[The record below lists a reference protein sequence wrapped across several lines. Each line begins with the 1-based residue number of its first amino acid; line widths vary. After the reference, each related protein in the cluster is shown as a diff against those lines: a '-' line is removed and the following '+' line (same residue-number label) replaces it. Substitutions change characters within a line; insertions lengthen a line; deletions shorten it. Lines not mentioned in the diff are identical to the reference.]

1 MKRILINATQNE
13 EIRVALCKGNH
24 LYDFDLENRTREQKK
39 SNIYKGH
46 VTRVEPS
53 LEAVF
58 VEYGSQRQGFLPI
71 REISAEYL
79 SGNPRDENIKKLIK
93 EGDELIVQVEKEERG
108 NKGAALSTYVS
119 LAGRYLVLMPNNPR
133 GGGISRQISGKLR
146 EDMKRMLSNL
156 DLAKG
161 MSVII
166 RTAGIG
172 KTQEDLQHDL
182 NHLLNIWQAIQE
194 QNQKYPSPR
203 LVHQEAGVVTRAVR
217 DYLRD
222 DIAEIWIDNEN
233 AYIEAAGFID
243 AVMPT
248 QAEKLRKYTDY
259 EPMFSRFN
267 IEKQIETAY
276 QREVRLPSGGSIVID
291 QTEALVSIDINS
303 AKSTKGSDVA
313 ETAYHTNLEAAD
325 EIARQLRLRDMGG
338 LIVIDFIDMNDNK
351 HQKEVEKRLID
362 ATKYDRARV
371 QFGDISKFGLMEM
384 SRQRLRPS
392 LEESTGY
399 ICPRCHGNGM
409 IRDLRSLSLSIM
421 RQIEQ
426 IALKERQGE
435 VQAEVPTDIAAFL
448 LNEKRDS
455 LVYLEQDS
463 GTRITILPHA
473 HLESPNFKLHFNRD
487 GFAPTSYERITDTQQ
502 QEHSDLGYNVDWQTA
517 EKERPEQQPT
527 RQPRQV
533 SDTENSRS
541 TGQQSSR
548 APQPNNNQND
558 NQSTNNQGTNGQ
570 NTNSQNTNS
579 QSNNGQSNNGQ
590 TANQHPTPGS
600 NDQRNH
606 NNANEQNSTNRTVQ
620 NSNAQNNQ
628 AQNNQAQT
636 NQAQSNQAQNAAPV
650 AAQAAILDT
659 AAKPQAVAWLSNLFA
674 QAPQAQTAHSVSS
687 RDAAEAIEALVN
699 TGAQSLG
706 SFGQVDSNALSSA
719 QSSSA
724 PQTSQPNGNKQ
735 SDSKQSDS
743 NANRQQ
749 ARGNNTTNDN
759 SSNIS
764 SSSTGNS
771 NVDSSNPDDN
781 SNDDDRRRRKPRKS
795 RSSKPHQRRDQRDET
810 ASSDS
815 SDTDN
820 KAESDNKIDSSNAS
834 SNSNKQSDSNAN
846 RQPDNRR
853 NSDRNRNNRQ
863 DNGRSSD
870 ESARNDSDR
879 NSAARNDANQQDSSS
894 SEEQTRAKRKPHS
907 QRSSRGQLERGETL
921 TADANAK
928 QGAQLATTEATSS
941 KSQPSARRNQDPNEV
956 TLQVSEASAKLK
968 PPEVVH
974 LSLDDSKSGQASRHS
989 AGKQV
994 VDKQST
1000 ATQSVDSALAEN
1012 ALAESAALEANKA
1025 GQQSTDQQ
1033 NTDQQ
1038 QADTDSKTVGSSQAV
1053 ITQAESTQV
1062 DNDRVE
1068 ATKDDVT
1075 KDAAPSS
1082 VSEDS
1087 KISDSQVTD
1096 SKPIVAEQ
1104 PMSDTDTDTGTE
1116 SPSPVAAQAET
1127 LPAVP
1132 ESRQTSDNNTVEVIA
1147 TDDAIN
1153 TINSPAANNV
1163 DSSAPLELTH
1173 EALFSEHYVTANKFG
1188 QASNDPRVVRSQQT
1202 QPQATPV
1209 VSAGQQAVVNVPAIR
1224 GTVGEFIHAT
1234 LPEAQARLTDEGVIN
1249 CFIAAIALHTS
1260 QAQSTADN
1268 AAVDSNNAKNDEADN
1283 NNADSS
1289 YVNLSHFNFSN
1300 YGYQPLT
1307 ADYLSR
1313 FEVMTQ
1319 AVSQFAA
1326 VQGKTAVEPRAIS
1339 KRAGNDPRGQ
1349 HSDYQEPQQEQAV
1362 LNVPSDEVSSADVPA
1377 EQNEPR
1383 SQDNA
1388 QHQDSVE
1395 TVHKIDAH
1403 DVEATALASEAQ
1415 ADDISADSEKQLHL
1429 DQDYDV
1435 TAEADDVVQ
1444 AEQPQTDQSL
1454 VEESAKEDSQ
1464 VNKSKTTIASYKN
1477 MIENVAEQLLPQ
1489 MGMFNLTTPK
1499 VPKARS
1505 RKPKTDHKKP
1515 TQAEKIE
1522 SGTDNLDSSDNSD
1535 SSDNGS

>member
-146 EDMKRMLSNL
+146 EDMKRMLGNL
-156 DLAKG
+156 DLPKG

-222 DIAEIWIDNEN
+222 DISEIWIDNEN

-243 AVMPT
+243 AVMPK

-351 HQKEVEKRLID
+351 HQKEVEKRLVD

-487 GFAPTSYERITDTQQ
+487 GFAPSSYERITDTQQ

-517 EKERPEQQPT
+517 DSVRPEQQPT

-533 SDTENSRS
+533 ADNSSNKNSQTTPRANSQQKNTTSHSNDHRS
-541 TGQQSSR
+541 NANANGSNAAPAR
-548 APQPNNNQND
+548 APQPQT
-558 NQSTNNQGTNGQ
+558 QSQT
-570 NTNSQNTNS
+570 
-579 QSNNGQSNNGQ
+579 QSK
-590 TANQHPTPGS
+590 
-600 NDQRNH
+600 
-606 NNANEQNSTNRTVQ
+606 NALTV
-620 NSNAQNNQ
+620 A
-628 AQNNQAQT
+628 T
-636 NQAQSNQAQNAAPV
+636 TAAPV
-650 AAQAAILDT
+650 ASQNNNAT
-659 AAKPQAVAWLSNLFA
+659 AAQPQAVAWLSNLFA
-674 QAPQAQTAHSVSS
+674 QAPQASTTPKVSS

-706 SFGQVDSNALSSA
+706 SFGQIDNNALDA
-719 QSSSA
+719 NTQAAAA
-724 PQTSQPNGNKQ
+724 PQTASNQQSTEQQPNT
-735 SDSKQSDS
+735 
-743 NANRQQ
+743 NRQQ
-749 ARGNNTTNDN
+749 AA
-759 SSNIS
+759 
-764 SSSTGNS
+764 NS
-771 NVDSSNPDDN
+771 NTDDN
-781 SNDDDRRRRKPRKS
+781 NDAEDRRRRKPRKS
-795 RSSKPHQRRDQRDET
+795 RPSKTRQRKE
-810 ASSDS
+810 
-815 SDTDN
+815 
-820 KAESDNKIDSSNAS
+820 
-834 SNSNKQSDSNAN
+834 QSDESNGNAASN
-846 RQPDNRR
+846 NVEGSHSTSTDDKQADNQDKRQHDNRR
-853 NSDRNRNNRQ
+853 TNDRNRNNRQ
-863 DNGRSSD
+863 DSGRNGHDNSNS
-870 ESARNDSDR
+870 EHND
-879 NSAARNDANQQDSSS
+879 AARKDANTTD
-894 SEEQTRAKRKPHS
+894 EQTRAKRKSNS
-907 QRSSRGQLERGETL
+907 QRSSRGKIERGETL
-921 TADANAK
+921 SANNEHSNK
-928 QGAQLATTEATSS
+928 ETSHS
-941 KSQPSARRNQDPNEV
+941 NDKNQTITRRNQDPNEV
-956 TLQVSEASAKLK
+956 VLQVNEASTELK
-968 PPEVVH
+968 SPEVVH
-974 LSLDDSKSGQASRHS
+974 LSLDDSKSVAATRQAPEKQS
-989 AGKQV
+989 AEKAINEA
-994 VDKQST
+994 DKQKASQEDST
-1000 ATQSVDSALAEN
+1000 AKNADKQEAVEQITDSQAAKNRRDSVDSSQKTSTQAVAAKKDNAASGDAVVAAAKMDDAKTSTTEDKVQKSDANSVDERNVEATQPAAEKSSMSKSRD
-1012 ALAESAALEANKA
+1012 AVETSGKDDDVAPTEKA
-1025 GQQSTDQQ
+1025 QKTGSNVDF
-1033 NTDQQ
+1033 NTD
-1038 QADTDSKTVGSSQAV
+1038 DTDSSNQA
-1053 ITQAESTQV
+1053 AFEL
-1062 DNDRVE
+1062 DH
-1068 ATKDDVT
+1068 
-1075 KDAAPSS
+1075 
-1082 VSEDS
+1082 
-1087 KISDSQVTD
+1087 
-1096 SKPIVAEQ
+1096 
-1104 PMSDTDTDTGTE
+1104 
-1116 SPSPVAAQAET
+1116 ET
-1127 LPAVP
+1127 LFAK
-1132 ESRQTSDNNTVEVIA
+1132 R
-1147 TDDAIN
+1147 
-1153 TINSPAANNV
+1153 
-1163 DSSAPLELTH
+1163 
-1173 EALFSEHYVTANKFG
+1173 YVTAEKFG
-1188 QASNDPRVVRSQQT
+1188 QASNDPRVVRRQQA
-1202 QPQATPV
+1202 QASTTTASDNQSPV
-1209 VSAGQQAVVNVPAIR
+1209 VNEQRAVNAPAIR
-1224 GTVGEFIHAT
+1224 GTVGEFIRAT
-1234 LPEAQARLTDEGVIN
+1234 LPEAQARLAAEGVIN
-1249 CFIAAIALHTS
+1249 CFNAAIALHLE
-1260 QAQSTADN
+1260 QAN
-1268 AAVDSNNAKNDEADN
+1268 AVNEKVDSNNESKVETGEAAKQDFD
-1283 NNADSS
+1283 
-1289 YVNLSHFNFSN
+1289 FSN
-1300 YGYQPLT
+1300 YGYEPLA
-1307 ADYLSR
+1307 ADYLAS
-1313 FEVMTQ
+1313 FEAMTQ

-1326 VQGKTAVEPRAIS
+1326 AQGKTAVEPRPIS
-1339 KRAGNDPRGQ
+1339 KRASNDPRGQ
-1349 HSDYQEPQQEQAV
+1349 HPDYQEPAATTVAEAPKNGSLAADSDVDVDAQ
-1362 LNVPSDEVSSADVPA
+1362 NVD
-1377 EQNEPR
+1377 
-1383 SQDNA
+1383 
-1388 QHQDSVE
+1388 
-1395 TVHKIDAH
+1395 
-1403 DVEATALASEAQ
+1403 ATALANQAQ
-1415 ADDISADSEKQLHL
+1415 TDDVSADSEELLKVEQALEAENAE
-1429 DQDYDV
+1429 QPEV
-1435 TAEADDVVQ
+1435 NAVEADKVQTVDTEAKDADGDSDVVQ
-1444 AEQPQTDQSL
+1444 NETEQASEPTEQLSEQATK
-1454 VEESAKEDSQ
+1454 EEIQAA
-1464 VNKSKTTIASYKN
+1464 KSKTTIASYKN

-1489 MGMFNLTTPK
+1489 KGMFNLTTPK
-1499 VPKARS
+1499 VPKART
-1505 RKPKTDHKKP
+1505 RKPKAEHKKP
-1515 TQAEKIE
+1515 TQAEK
-1522 SGTDNLDSSDNSD
+1522 S
-1535 SSDNGS
+1535 

>member
-71 REISAEYL
+71 REISSEYL

-146 EDMKRMLSNL
+146 EDMKRMLGSL
-156 DLAKG
+156 DLEKG

-243 AVMPT
+243 AVMPK

-487 GFAPTSYERITDTQQ
+487 GFAPSSYERITDTQQ

-527 RQPRQV
+527 RQPLRN
-533 SDTENSRS
+533 SDSKNASPNSPATS
-541 TGQQSSR
+541 PQQSGQNASTVSHSNEHR
-548 APQPNNNQND
+548 NNSKNNNTTVTMPTNAQQD
-558 NQSTNNQGTNGQ
+558 SAVSTN
-570 NTNSQNTNS
+570 
-579 QSNNGQSNNGQ
+579 
-590 TANQHPTPGS
+590 
-600 NDQRNH
+600 
-606 NNANEQNSTNRTVQ
+606 VQ
-620 NSNAQNNQ
+620 V
-628 AQNNQAQT
+628 
-636 NQAQSNQAQNAAPV
+636 AAVAV
-650 AAQAAILDT
+650 AAQNPVSPAQ
-659 AAKPQAVAWLSNLFA
+659 PQAVAWLSNLFA
-674 QAPQAQTAHSVSS
+674 QAPQAQTTSSVSS
-687 RDAAEAIEALVN
+687 RDAAEAIETLVN
-699 TGAQSLG
+699 TGAKSLG
-706 SFGQVDSNALSSA
+706 SFGQVDSSVLTPAQGSVATQPDASQNNNDEQPSDNTRKPSTRNNEGDTDESS
-719 QSSSA
+719 
-724 PQTSQPNGNKQ
+724 
-735 SDSKQSDS
+735 
-743 NANRQQ
+743 
-749 ARGNNTTNDN
+749 
-759 SSNIS
+759 
-764 SSSTGNS
+764 
-771 NVDSSNPDDN
+771 DDK
-781 SNDDDRRRRKPRKS
+781 RRRKSRKS
-795 RSSKPHQRRDQRDET
+795 RSSKPRQRREQRDDNDTLDSTISDSDAANDSDNDSKSSNDQDQRN
-810 ASSDS
+810 DS
-815 SDTDN
+815 QRS
-820 KAESDNKIDSSNAS
+820 E
-834 SNSNKQSDSNAN
+834 
-846 RQPDNRR
+846 NRR
-853 NSDRNRNNRQ
+853 PNDRNRNNRQ
-863 DNGRSSD
+863 DSNRQDRSTDADTNSERKDSTTASD
-870 ESARNDSDR
+870 EQA
-879 NSAARNDANQQDSSS
+879 
-894 SEEQTRAKRKPHS
+894 RAKRKPHS
-907 QRSSRGQLERGETL
+907 QRSSRGTLERNETL
-921 TADANAK
+921 TTASTNNDGKQTANDNRN
-928 QGAQLATTEATSS
+928 
-941 KSQPSARRNQDPNEV
+941 SQSAAARRNQNPNEV
-956 TLQVSEASAKLK
+956 VLQVNEAPAKLK
-968 PPEVVH
+968 SPEVVH
-974 LSLDDSKSGQASRHS
+974 LSLDDSKSTRMNHKS
-989 AGKQV
+989 AAPQNAEPAAKIVEVAKDNKTTSPSEAKPRNESDNAKSGN
-994 VDKQST
+994 
-1000 ATQSVDSALAEN
+1000 TQSSND
-1012 ALAESAALEANKA
+1012 K
-1025 GQQSTDQQ
+1025 G
-1033 NTDQQ
+1033 
-1038 QADTDSKTVGSSQAV
+1038 ADTDSNIDNNINTNIVNS
-1053 ITQAESTQV
+1053 IDTDV
-1062 DNDRVE
+1062 DTDIVNSID
-1068 ATKDDVT
+1068 TDV
-1075 KDAAPSS
+1075 
-1082 VSEDS
+1082 
-1087 KISDSQVTD
+1087 
-1096 SKPIVAEQ
+1096 
-1104 PMSDTDTDTGTE
+1104 DTDTAHQSAAIDQTQADSSE
-1116 SPSPVAAQAET
+1116 DQLAQDNVQQASSEPVAPPET
-1127 LPAVP
+1127 TTTQPKHSSQP
-1132 ESRQTSDNNTVEVIA
+1132 SDNIANTASTANTDSQALTEAVSTPVVSTETPQADTPVTQSVVTKSEASEATEAKAIEEPASKA
-1147 TDDAIN
+1147 TDVAEKPAI
-1153 TINSPAANNV
+1153 
-1163 DSSAPLELTH
+1163 ELTH
-1173 EALFSEHYVTANKFG
+1173 EALFAKRYVTANKFG
-1188 QASNDPRVVRSQQT
+1188 KASNDPRIIQAQQLQGKNPAVAE
-1202 QPQATPV
+1202 QPVAP
-1209 VSAGQQAVVNVPAIR
+1209 SADKPAIR
-1224 GTVGEFIHAT
+1224 GTVGDFIRAT
-1234 LPEAQARLTDEGVIN
+1234 LADGQTRLADEGVIN
-1249 CFIAAIALHTS
+1249 CFIAAIAEYKH
-1260 QAQSTADN
+1260 QATAQVQSANVVTEDAHSAKAD
-1268 AAVDSNNAKNDEADN
+1268 DS
-1283 NNADSS
+1283 DSS
-1289 YVNLSHFNFSN
+1289 FNFSN

-1307 ADYLSR
+1307 ADYVTS
-1313 FEVMTQ
+1313 FKSMT
-1319 AVSQFAA
+1319 AAASQFAME
-1326 VQGKTAVEPRAIS
+1326 QGKTSVQPKAVTARAS
-1339 KRAGNDPRGQ
+1339 NDPRGQ
-1349 HSDYQEPQQEQAV
+1349 HPSFQPQQAQPQDSAEAEQV
-1362 LNVPSDEVSSADVPA
+1362 ENVDSSA
-1377 EQNEPR
+1377 
-1383 SQDNA
+1383 
-1388 QHQDSVE
+1388 VE
-1395 TVHKIDAH
+1395 AVDAH
-1403 DVEATALASEAQ
+1403 QVTATALTGAAQ
-1415 ADDISADSEKQLHL
+1415 AE
-1429 DQDYDV
+1429 DV
-1435 TAEADDVVQ
+1435 ST
-1444 AEQPQTDQSL
+1444 
-1454 VEESAKEDSQ
+1454 ES
-1464 VNKSKTTIASYKN
+1464 
-1477 MIENVAEQLLPQ
+1477 EQLLQ
-1489 MGMFNLTTPK
+1489 ADANL
-1499 VPKARS
+1499 
-1505 RKPKTDHKKP
+1505 KTASHESLD
-1515 TQAEKIE
+1515 AE
-1522 SGTDNLDSSDNSD
+1522 LSDASANALPAE
-1535 SSDNGS
+1535 GSL

>member
-146 EDMKRMLSNL
+146 EDMKRMLGNL
-156 DLAKG
+156 DLPKG

-222 DIAEIWIDNEN
+222 DISEIWIDNEN

-243 AVMPT
+243 AVMPK

-351 HQKEVEKRLID
+351 HQKEVEKRLVD

-487 GFAPTSYERITDTQQ
+487 GFAPSSYERITDTQQ

-517 EKERPEQQPT
+517 DSVRPEQQPT

-533 SDTENSRS
+533 ADNGSNKNSQATPRASSQQQNTTSHSNDHRS
-541 TGQQSSR
+541 NANTNASNATTR
-548 APQPNNNQND
+548 APQPQT
-558 NQSTNNQGTNGQ
+558 Q
-570 NTNSQNTNS
+570 SQN
-579 QSNNGQSNNGQ
+579 
-590 TANQHPTPGS
+590 APTV
-600 NDQRNH
+600 
-606 NNANEQNSTNRTVQ
+606 ATT
-620 NSNAQNNQ
+620 
-628 AQNNQAQT
+628 
-636 NQAQSNQAQNAAPV
+636 AAPV
-650 AAQAAILDT
+650 ASQNNNAT
-659 AAKPQAVAWLSNLFA
+659 AAQPQAVAWLSNLFA
-674 QAPQAQTAHSVSS
+674 QAPQASTTPKVSS

-706 SFGQVDSNALSSA
+706 SFGQIDNSALDA
-719 QSSSA
+719 NTQAAAA
-724 PQTSQPNGNKQ
+724 PQTA
-735 SDSKQSDS
+735 S
-743 NANRQQ
+743 NQQNTEQQLNTNRQQ
-749 ARGNNTTNDN
+749 AA
-759 SSNIS
+759 
-764 SSSTGNS
+764 NS
-771 NVDSSNPDDN
+771 NTDDN
-781 SNDDDRRRRKPRKS
+781 NDAEDRRRRKPRKS
-795 RSSKPHQRRDQRDET
+795 RPSKTRQRKE
-810 ASSDS
+810 
-815 SDTDN
+815 
-820 KAESDNKIDSSNAS
+820 
-834 SNSNKQSDSNAN
+834 QSDESNGNAASN
-846 RQPDNRR
+846 NVDDSRSTGTDDKQADSQDKRQHDNRR
-853 NSDRNRNNRQ
+853 SNDRNRNNRQ
-863 DNGRSSD
+863 DSGRNGHDNSNT
-870 ESARNDSDR
+870 EHND
-879 NSAARNDANQQDSSS
+879 AARKDANTID
-894 SEEQTRAKRKPHS
+894 EQTRAKRKSNS
-907 QRSSRGQLERGETL
+907 QRSSRGKIERGETL
-921 TADANAK
+921 SANNEHSNK
-928 QGAQLATTEATSS
+928 ETSNGNG
-941 KSQPSARRNQDPNEV
+941 KSQSSARRNQDPNEV
-956 TLQVSEASAKLK
+956 VLQVNEASAELK
-968 PPEVVH
+968 SPEVVH
-974 LSLDDSKSGQASRHS
+974 LSLDDSKSVTAMRPESEKQLSEKQNSDKAS
-989 AGKQV
+989 
-994 VDKQST
+994 DKTESEKAPQE
-1000 ATQSVDSALAEN
+1000 DSRPKNPEQPKTD
-1012 ALAESAALEANKA
+1012 E
-1025 GQQSTDQQ
+1025 QSTDKQG
-1033 NTDQQ
+1033 TDKQGTNDQ
-1038 QADTDSKTVGSSQAV
+1038 PAKSVGETVDSSPKT
-1053 ITQAESTQV
+1053 STQTVTADAAQNDNAASV
-1062 DNDRVE
+1062 DTVLAAVQTDDAKPSATEDKAQKSDANPVDERNVE
-1068 ATKDDVT
+1068 ATKTADEQSTSKNRSAVETSSKADDV
-1075 KDAAPSS
+1075 APTEKAQKTGSN
-1082 VSEDS
+1082 VDFNT
-1087 KISDSQVTD
+1087 DDTD
-1096 SKPIVAEQ
+1096 SSNQ
-1104 PMSDTDTDTGTE
+1104 
-1116 SPSPVAAQAET
+1116 AAF
-1127 LPAVP
+1127 
-1132 ESRQTSDNNTVEVIA
+1132 
-1147 TDDAIN
+1147 
-1153 TINSPAANNV
+1153 
-1163 DSSAPLELTH
+1163 ELDH
-1173 EALFSEHYVTANKFG
+1173 QALFAKRYVTAEKFG
-1188 QASNDPRVVRSQQT
+1188 QASNDPRVVRRQHA
-1202 QPQATPV
+1202 QASTTTA
-1209 VSAGQQAVVNVPAIR
+1209 SDNQSSVVNEQRAVNAPAIR
-1224 GTVGEFIHAT
+1224 GTVGEFIRAT
-1234 LPEAQARLTDEGVIN
+1234 LPEAPARLAAEGVIN
-1249 CFIAAIALHTS
+1249 CFNAAIALHLE
-1260 QAQSTADN
+1260 QAN
-1268 AAVDSNNAKNDEADN
+1268 AVNEKVDSNNESKVETGEAAKQDFD
-1283 NNADSS
+1283 
-1289 YVNLSHFNFSN
+1289 FSN
-1300 YGYQPLT
+1300 YGYEPLA
-1307 ADYLSR
+1307 ADYLAS
-1313 FEVMTQ
+1313 FEAMTQ

-1326 VQGKTAVEPRAIS
+1326 AQGKTAVEPRPIS
-1339 KRAGNDPRGQ
+1339 KRASNDPRGQ
-1349 HSDYQEPQQEQAV
+1349 HPDYQEPAATTVAEAPKNGSLAADSDVDVDVDAQ
-1362 LNVPSDEVSSADVPA
+1362 NVD
-1377 EQNEPR
+1377 
-1383 SQDNA
+1383 
-1388 QHQDSVE
+1388 
-1395 TVHKIDAH
+1395 
-1403 DVEATALASEAQ
+1403 ATALANQAQ
-1415 ADDISADSEKQLHL
+1415 TDDVSADSEELLKVEQALEAENAE
-1429 DQDYDV
+1429 QPEV
-1435 TAEADDVVQ
+1435 NAVAVQNVETADAGAKDADADSDVVQ
-1444 AEQPQTDQSL
+1444 SEIEQTSESTEQLSEQATK
-1454 VEESAKEDSQ
+1454 EEIQAA
-1464 VNKSKTTIASYKN
+1464 KSKTTIASYKN

-1489 MGMFNLTTPK
+1489 KGMFNLTTPK
-1499 VPKARS
+1499 VPKART
-1505 RKPKTDHKKP
+1505 RKPKAEHKKP
-1515 TQAEKIE
+1515 TQAEKSE
-1522 SGTDNLDSSDNSD
+1522 TDGSGADDSD
-1535 SSDNGS
+1535 SES

>member
-146 EDMKRMLSNL
+146 EDMKRMLGNL
-156 DLAKG
+156 DLPKG

-243 AVMPT
+243 AVMPK

-487 GFAPTSYERITDTQQ
+487 GFAPSSYERITDAQQ
-502 QEHSDLGYNVDWQTA
+502 QENSDLGYNVDWQTA

-527 RQPRQV
+527 RQPRQAIENKATSKPNSTVEHSNDHRNNKNVV
-533 SDTENSRS
+533 SA
-541 TGQQSSR
+541 R
-548 APQPNNNQND
+548 APQA
-558 NQSTNNQGTNGQ
+558 TK
-570 NTNSQNTNS
+570 S
-579 QSNNGQSNNGQ
+579 QSV
-590 TANQHPTPGS
+590 AAVAPTPS
-600 NDQRNH
+600 
-606 NNANEQNSTNRTVQ
+606 
-620 NSNAQNNQ
+620 
-628 AQNNQAQT
+628 
-636 NQAQSNQAQNAAPV
+636 APV
-650 AAQAAILDT
+650 ATQPANVET
-659 AAKPQAVAWLSNLFA
+659 AAQPQAVAWLSNLFA
-674 QAPQAQTAHSVSS
+674 QAPQATTTPNVSS

-699 TGAQSLG
+699 NGAQSLG
-706 SFGQVDSNALSSA
+706 SFGQVDNNALNNATANSA
-719 QSSSA
+719 QATQQDNNQKNAEQHSSSN
-724 PQTSQPNGNKQ
+724 TNN
-735 SDSKQSDS
+735 
-743 NANRQQ
+743 QQ
-749 ARGNNTTNDN
+749 ARRNSDSDTDDSNNE
-759 SSNIS
+759 
-764 SSSTGNS
+764 
-771 NVDSSNPDDN
+771 
-781 SNDDDRRRRKPRKS
+781 DRRRRKPRKS
-795 RSSKPHQRRDQRDET
+795 RSSKPRPRKEHTDDT
-810 ASSDS
+810 VSTDADS
-815 SDTDN
+815 NT
-820 KAESDNKIDSSNAS
+820 SDNAANTADDKPSN
-834 SNSNKQSDSNAN
+834 NQDK
-846 RQPDNRR
+846 RQQDNRR
-853 NSDRNRNNRQ
+853 TNDRNRNNRQ
-863 DNGRSSD
+863 DSNNQNSNRNTS
-870 ESARNDSDR
+870 ERNDSEDK
-879 NSAARNDANQQDSSS
+879 DSSPAD
-894 SEEQTRAKRKPHS
+894 EQTRTKRKSHS
-907 QRSSRGQLERGETL
+907 QRGSRGKLDRGETL
-921 TADANAK
+921 TADNIKQQAATANN
-928 QGAQLATTEATSS
+928 GS
-941 KSQPSARRNQDPNEV
+941 KNQANTRRNQNPNEV
-956 TLQVSEASAKLK
+956 MLQVNEAPADLK
-968 PPEVVH
+968 PSEVVH
-974 LSLDDSKSGQASRHS
+974 LSLDDSKSTPTAQQPTEKPRSSTNSKAQEDVAKAAPTQQNEQHS
-989 AGKQV
+989 T
-994 VDKQST
+994 DKQST
-1000 ATQSVDSALAEN
+1000 DKQSADKQNASETSEKSTEKSTVENHDAKVEDSKVEDIKAEDTK
-1012 ALAESAALEANKA
+1012 AESTDVAKAEDVKVNTTETKVVEAVAKTDSNADDVKVTTTEPSTSNNSPEELPTPAATEVESVASTSQSQELDVAKDTMVEA
-1025 GQQSTDQQ
+1025 
-1033 NTDQQ
+1033 
-1038 QADTDSKTVGSSQAV
+1038 TDSKVKVSS
-1053 ITQAESTQV
+1053 S
-1062 DNDRVE
+1062 ND
-1068 ATKDDVT
+1068 D
-1075 KDAAPSS
+1075 
-1082 VSEDS
+1082 
-1087 KISDSQVTD
+1087 SDS
-1096 SKPIVAEQ
+1096 
-1104 PMSDTDTDTGTE
+1104 
-1116 SPSPVAAQAET
+1116 
-1127 LPAVP
+1127 
-1132 ESRQTSDNNTVEVIA
+1132 
-1147 TDDAIN
+1147 
-1153 TINSPAANNV
+1153 NSA
-1163 DSSAPLELTH
+1163 LELTYDG
-1173 EALFSEHYVTANKFG
+1173 LFATRYVTAEKFG
-1188 QASNDPRVVRSQQT
+1188 QASNDPRVVRSQQAQSQVAQKDQVE
-1202 QPQATPV
+1202 QP
-1209 VSAGQQAVVNVPAIR
+1209 AVMRAPTIR
-1224 GTVGEFIHAT
+1224 GTVGEFIRAM
-1234 LPEAQARLTDEGVIN
+1234 LPEAQTRLEKDGIIN
-1249 CFIAAIALHTS
+1249 CFIETVALHTE
-1260 QAQSTADN
+1260 QAQNTDNSTDASSTVN
-1268 AAVDSNNAKNDEADN
+1268 ANDSNELASQNFD
-1283 NNADSS
+1283 
-1289 YVNLSHFNFSN
+1289 FSN
-1300 YGYQPLT
+1300 YGYQPL
-1307 ADYLSR
+1307 AAEYISR
-1313 FEVMTQ
+1313 FKTMTQ

-1326 VQGKTAVEPRAIS
+1326 TQGKTDVEPRAIS
-1339 KRAGNDPRGQ
+1339 KRASNDPRGQ
-1349 HSDYQEPQQEQAV
+1349 HPDYQEPAVLSLPTEQTADTEQA
-1362 LNVPSDEVSSADVPA
+1362 
-1377 EQNEPR
+1377 
-1383 SQDNA
+1383 DNA
-1388 QHQDSVE
+1388 
-1395 TVHKIDAH
+1395 IDAH
-1403 DVEATALASEAQ
+1403 NVEANALTNQAQTDDVSSDSEQLLEADQALSEAHSHQ
-1415 ADDISADSEKQLHL
+1415 SDTESTTENVNAESDDIAGDDAE
-1429 DQDYDV
+1429 DV
-1435 TAEADDVVQ
+1435 DAAGDDAIANDDTVVVTEQTLEAI
-1444 AEQPQTDQSL
+1444 
-1454 VEESAKEDSQ
+1454 VEEPTKEESLAA
-1464 VNKSKTTIASYKN
+1464 KSKTTIASYKN

-1489 MGMFNLTTPK
+1489 SGMFNLTTPK
-1499 VPKARS
+1499 VPKART

-1515 TQAEKIE
+1515 TQAEKLEAEDTDSE
-1522 SGTDNLDSSDNSD
+1522 S
-1535 SSDNGS
+1535 

>member
-156 DLAKG
+156 DLPKG

-243 AVMPT
+243 AVMPK

-351 HQKEVEKRLID
+351 HQKEVEKRLVD

-487 GFAPTSYERITDTQQ
+487 GFAPSSYERITDTQQ

-527 RQPRQV
+527 RQPRQAADNKSANKQ
-533 SDTENSRS
+533 SDTVEHNTNYSNDHRNQKNPNNAPA
-541 TGQQSSR
+541 TQ
-548 APQPNNNQND
+548 APQP
-558 NQSTNNQGTNGQ
+558 
-570 NTNSQNTNS
+570 SQNV
-579 QSNNGQSNNGQ
+579 
-590 TANQHPTPGS
+590 AP
-600 NDQRNH
+600 
-606 NNANEQNSTNRTVQ
+606 
-620 NSNAQNNQ
+620 
-628 AQNNQAQT
+628 
-636 NQAQSNQAQNAAPV
+636 APV
-650 AAQAAILDT
+650 APQPFNTPANAQ
-659 AAKPQAVAWLSNLFA
+659 PQAVAWLSNLFA
-674 QAPQAQTAHSVSS
+674 QAPQATTTPSVSS

-706 SFGQVDSNALSSA
+706 SFGQVDSNALNTAPNSTPVTQQNDSQKKDAESSE
-719 QSSSA
+719 
-724 PQTSQPNGNKQ
+724 
-735 SDSKQSDS
+735 S
-743 NANRQQ
+743 NVNRQQ
-749 ARGNNTTNDN
+749 ARRTSDSDTDDSNNE
-759 SSNIS
+759 
-764 SSSTGNS
+764 
-771 NVDSSNPDDN
+771 
-781 SNDDDRRRRKPRKS
+781 DRRRRKSRKS
-795 RSSKPHQRRDQRDET
+795 RSSKPRQRKEQ
-810 ASSDS
+810 
-815 SDTDN
+815 TDDAN
-820 KAESDNKIDSSNAS
+820 TEVNDNIGSQTSN
-834 SNSNKQSDSNAN
+834 NGDDKQSDNQDK
-846 RQPDNRR
+846 RQQDNRR
-853 NSDRNRNNRQ
+853 PNDRNRNNRQ
-863 DNGRSSD
+863 DSNRQDNNQQNNKRNAD
-870 ESARNDSDR
+870 ERNDSEDKSD
-879 NSAARNDANQQDSSS
+879 NAAA
-894 SEEQTRAKRKPHS
+894 EQTRTKRKSHS
-907 QRSSRGQLERGETL
+907 QRGSRGKLERGETL
-921 TADANAK
+921 TADNVQQQSQQTSK
-928 QGAQLATTEATSS
+928 ESNSS
-941 KSQPSARRNQDPNEV
+941 KNSANGRRNQDPNEV
-956 TLQVSEASAKLK
+956 VLQVNEAPVALK
-968 PPEVVH
+968 TPEVVH
-974 LSLDDSKSGQASRHS
+974 LSLDDSKSTQTKQPPVKKQSEANDVSKDEATNARTNQQNSDAQHSVEKSAEPTVTDKGTAKTDEPKSDDAKVKVTEDKAQTSAPKADHDDEKASATEKQPTS
-989 AGKQV
+989 KQV
-994 VDKQST
+994 AEHQTENLTSADAKIDEDQTSSKHQKTHQKADVAIDAKVDTSAKT
-1000 ATQSVDSALAEN
+1000 APKVQESNSSDYAHATSNSAL
-1012 ALAESAALEANKA
+1012 
-1025 GQQSTDQQ
+1025 Q
-1033 NTDQQ
+1033 
-1038 QADTDSKTVGSSQAV
+1038 
-1053 ITQAESTQV
+1053 
-1062 DNDRVE
+1062 
-1068 ATKDDVT
+1068 
-1075 KDAAPSS
+1075 
-1082 VSEDS
+1082 
-1087 KISDSQVTD
+1087 
-1096 SKPIVAEQ
+1096 
-1104 PMSDTDTDTGTE
+1104 
-1116 SPSPVAAQAET
+1116 
-1127 LPAVP
+1127 
-1132 ESRQTSDNNTVEVIA
+1132 
-1147 TDDAIN
+1147 
-1153 TINSPAANNV
+1153 
-1163 DSSAPLELTH
+1163 LTH
-1173 EALFSEHYVTANKFG
+1173 DALFATRYVTAEKFG
-1188 QASNDPRVVRSQQT
+1188 QASNDPRVVRSQQM
-1202 QPQATPV
+1202 QAPV
-1209 VSAGQQAVVNVPAIR
+1209 AQKPKAVISAPTIR
-1224 GTVGEFIHAT
+1224 GTVGEFIRAT
-1234 LPEAQARLTDEGVIN
+1234 LPEAQTRLAEEGVIH
-1249 CFIAAIALHTS
+1249 CFIETIALFAK
-1260 QAQSTADN
+1260 QAQNADN
-1268 AAVDSNNAKNDEADN
+1268 GADVESATSDN
-1283 NNADSS
+1283 QHSTDLTGKS
-1289 YVNLSHFNFSN
+1289 FDFSN

-1307 ADYLSR
+1307 VDYLTR
-1313 FEVMTQ
+1313 FETMTQ

-1326 VQGKTAVEPRAIS
+1326 AQGKTDVEPRAVG
-1339 KRAGNDPRGQ
+1339 KRASNDPRGQ
-1349 HSDYQEPQQEQAV
+1349 HPDYHESANQSTTSEKGAEPEAKTDDASVVESQQAASEQDVSD
-1362 LNVPSDEVSSADVPA
+1362 
-1377 EQNEPR
+1377 
-1383 SQDNA
+1383 
-1388 QHQDSVE
+1388 VE
-1395 TVHKIDAH
+1395 AH
-1403 DVEATALASEAQ
+1403 NVEATALTTQAQTDDVSMDSEQLLEADQTLSKADDKQADNKNVGTQSVEAEHTGIDTDNAETASVASTEQATASE
-1415 ADDISADSEKQLHL
+1415 
-1429 DQDYDV
+1429 V
-1435 TAEADDVVQ
+1435 
-1444 AEQPQTDQSL
+1444 EQPI
-1454 VEESAKEDSQ
+1454 KEDSQ
-1464 VNKSKTTIASYKN
+1464 AAKSKTTIASYKN

-1489 MGMFNLTTPK
+1489 TGMFNLTTPK

-1505 RKPKTDHKKP
+1505 RKPKVDHKKP
-1515 TQAEKIE
+1515 TQAEKLEADDANNE
-1522 SGTDNLDSSDNSD
+1522 S
-1535 SSDNGS
+1535 

>member
-146 EDMKRMLSNL
+146 EDMKRMLGNL
-156 DLAKG
+156 DLPKG

-222 DIAEIWIDNEN
+222 DISEIWIDNEN

-243 AVMPT
+243 AVMPK

-351 HQKEVEKRLID
+351 HQKEVEKRLVD

-487 GFAPTSYERITDTQQ
+487 GFAPSSYERITDTQQ

-517 EKERPEQQPT
+517 DSVRPEQQPT

-533 SDTENSRS
+533 ADNGSNKNSQATPRANSQQQNTTSHSNDHRS
-541 TGQQSSR
+541 NANANANANGSNAAPAR
-548 APQPNNNQND
+548 APQPQTQSRTQLQN
-558 NQSTNNQGTNGQ
+558 
-570 NTNSQNTNS
+570 
-579 QSNNGQSNNGQ
+579 
-590 TANQHPTPGS
+590 APTV
-600 NDQRNH
+600 
-606 NNANEQNSTNRTVQ
+606 ATT
-620 NSNAQNNQ
+620 
-628 AQNNQAQT
+628 
-636 NQAQSNQAQNAAPV
+636 AAPV
-650 AAQAAILDT
+650 ASQNNNAT
-659 AAKPQAVAWLSNLFA
+659 AAQPQAVAWLSNLFA
-674 QAPQAQTAHSVSS
+674 QAPQASTTPKVSS

-706 SFGQVDSNALSSA
+706 SFGQIDNSALDA
-719 QSSSA
+719 NTQAAAA
-724 PQTSQPNGNKQ
+724 PQTSSNQQNTGQQPNT
-735 SDSKQSDS
+735 
-743 NANRQQ
+743 NRQQ
-749 ARGNNTTNDN
+749 AA
-759 SSNIS
+759 
-764 SSSTGNS
+764 NS
-771 NVDSSNPDDN
+771 NTDDN
-781 SNDDDRRRRKPRKS
+781 NDAEDRRRRKPRKS
-795 RSSKPHQRRDQRDET
+795 RPSKTRQRKEQADESNGNA
-810 ASSDS
+810 ASNNVEDS
-815 SDTDN
+815 RSISTDD
-820 KAESDNKIDSSNAS
+820 KQADNQDK
-834 SNSNKQSDSNAN
+834 
-846 RQPDNRR
+846 RQHDNRR
-853 NSDRNRNNRQ
+853 SNDRNRNNRQ
-863 DNGRSSD
+863 DSGRNGHDNSNT
-870 ESARNDSDR
+870 EHND
-879 NSAARNDANQQDSSS
+879 AARKDANTTD
-894 SEEQTRAKRKPHS
+894 EQTRAKRKSNS
-907 QRSSRGQLERGETL
+907 QRSSRGKIERGETL
-921 TADANAK
+921 NANNEQSNK
-928 QGAQLATTEATSS
+928 ETSHS
-941 KSQPSARRNQDPNEV
+941 NDKNQTSTRRNQDPNEV
-956 TLQVSEASAKLK
+956 VLQVNEAATELK
-968 PPEVVH
+968 SPEVVH
-974 LSLDDSKSGQASRHS
+974 LSLDDSKSVTATRQAPEKQS
-989 AGKQV
+989 AEKASNEA
-994 VDKQST
+994 DKQKASKEDST
-1000 ATQSVDSALAEN
+1000 PENADKQEAVEQMTDSQAAKNSRDSVDSSQKTSTQTVTAD
-1012 ALAESAALEANKA
+1012 AAKSDNPASGDAVIPAAKTDETKLS
-1025 GQQSTDQQ
+1025 STDDKVQKSDA
-1033 NTDQQ
+1033 N
-1038 QADTDSKTVGSSQAV
+1038 S
-1053 ITQAESTQV
+1053 V
-1062 DNDRVE
+1062 DERNVE
-1068 ATKDDVT
+1068 ATQPAAEKSSMSKSRNAVETSDKADDVAPT
-1075 KDAAPSS
+1075 EKAQKTASDVDANT
-1082 VSEDS
+1082 DN
-1087 KISDSQVTD
+1087 TD
-1096 SKPIVAEQ
+1096 SSNQ
-1104 PMSDTDTDTGTE
+1104 
-1116 SPSPVAAQAET
+1116 AAFEIDHET
-1127 LPAVP
+1127 LFAK
-1132 ESRQTSDNNTVEVIA
+1132 R
-1147 TDDAIN
+1147 
-1153 TINSPAANNV
+1153 
-1163 DSSAPLELTH
+1163 
-1173 EALFSEHYVTANKFG
+1173 YVTAEKFG
-1188 QASNDPRVVRSQQT
+1188 QASNDPRVVRRQQAQVSST
-1202 QPQATPV
+1202 TTSNDQTPV
-1209 VSAGQQAVVNVPAIR
+1209 VNEQRAVNVPAIR
-1224 GTVGEFIHAT
+1224 GTVGEFIRAT
-1234 LPEAQARLTDEGVIN
+1234 LPEAQARLAAEGVIN
-1249 CFIAAIALHTS
+1249 CFNAAIALHLE
-1260 QAQSTADN
+1260 QAN
-1268 AAVDSNNAKNDEADN
+1268 AVNEKVDSNNESKVETGKTAKQDFD
-1283 NNADSS
+1283 
-1289 YVNLSHFNFSN
+1289 FSN
-1300 YGYQPLT
+1300 YGYEPLA
-1307 ADYLSR
+1307 ADYLAR
-1313 FEVMTQ
+1313 FEAMTQ

-1326 VQGKTAVEPRAIS
+1326 AQGKTAVQPRPIS
-1339 KRAGNDPRGQ
+1339 KRASNDPRGQ
-1349 HSDYQEPQQEQAV
+1349 HPDYQEPAATTVAEAPKNGSLAADSDADAQ
-1362 LNVPSDEVSSADVPA
+1362 NVD
-1377 EQNEPR
+1377 
-1383 SQDNA
+1383 
-1388 QHQDSVE
+1388 
-1395 TVHKIDAH
+1395 
-1403 DVEATALASEAQ
+1403 ATALANQAQ
-1415 ADDISADSEKQLHL
+1415 TDDVSADSEELLKVEQALEAENAE
-1429 DQDYDV
+1429 QPEV
-1435 TAEADDVVQ
+1435 NAVEADKVQTVDTEAKDADGDSDVVQ
-1444 AEQPQTDQSL
+1444 NETEQASEPTEQLSEQATK
-1454 VEESAKEDSQ
+1454 EEIQAA
-1464 VNKSKTTIASYKN
+1464 KSKTTIASYKN

-1489 MGMFNLTTPK
+1489 KGMFNLTTPK
-1499 VPKARS
+1499 VPKART
-1505 RKPKTDHKKP
+1505 RKPKAEHKKP
-1515 TQAEKIE
+1515 TQAEKSE
-1522 SGTDNLDSSDNSD
+1522 NDDSD
-1535 SSDNGS
+1535 SES

>member
-156 DLAKG
+156 DLPKG

-222 DIAEIWIDNEN
+222 DISEIWIDNEN

-243 AVMPT
+243 AVMPK

-351 HQKEVEKRLID
+351 HQKEVEKRLVD

-487 GFAPTSYERITDTQQ
+487 GFAPSSYERITDTQQ

-517 EKERPEQQPT
+517 DSVRPEQQPT

-533 SDTENSRS
+533 ADNGSNKNSQATPRASSQQQNTTSHSNDHRS
-541 TGQQSSR
+541 NANTNASNATTR
-548 APQPNNNQND
+548 APQPQPQT
-558 NQSTNNQGTNGQ
+558 QSQT
-570 NTNSQNTNS
+570 
-579 QSNNGQSNNGQ
+579 QSK
-590 TANQHPTPGS
+590 
-600 NDQRNH
+600 
-606 NNANEQNSTNRTVQ
+606 NALTV
-620 NSNAQNNQ
+620 A
-628 AQNNQAQT
+628 T
-636 NQAQSNQAQNAAPV
+636 TAAPV
-650 AAQAAILDT
+650 ASQNNNAT
-659 AAKPQAVAWLSNLFA
+659 AAQPQAVAWLSNLFA
-674 QAPQAQTAHSVSS
+674 QAPQASTTPKVSS

-706 SFGQVDSNALSSA
+706 SFGQIDNSALDA
-719 QSSSA
+719 NTQAAAA
-724 PQTSQPNGNKQ
+724 PQTASNQQNTEQQPNT
-735 SDSKQSDS
+735 
-743 NANRQQ
+743 NRQQ
-749 ARGNNTTNDN
+749 AA
-759 SSNIS
+759 
-764 SSSTGNS
+764 NS
-771 NVDSSNPDDN
+771 NTDDN
-781 SNDDDRRRRKPRKS
+781 NDAEDRRRRKPRKS
-795 RSSKPHQRRDQRDET
+795 RPSKTRQRKE
-810 ASSDS
+810 
-815 SDTDN
+815 
-820 KAESDNKIDSSNAS
+820 
-834 SNSNKQSDSNAN
+834 QSDESNGNAASN
-846 RQPDNRR
+846 NVDDSRSTGTDDKQADSQDKRQHDNRR
-853 NSDRNRNNRQ
+853 TNDRNRNNRQ
-863 DNGRSSD
+863 DSGRNGHDNSNT
-870 ESARNDSDR
+870 EHND
-879 NSAARNDANQQDSSS
+879 AARKDANTID
-894 SEEQTRAKRKPHS
+894 EQTRAKRKSNS
-907 QRSSRGQLERGETL
+907 QRSSRGKIERGETL
-921 TADANAK
+921 SANNEQSNK
-928 QGAQLATTEATSS
+928 ETSHS
-941 KSQPSARRNQDPNEV
+941 NDKNQTGTRRNQDPNEV
-956 TLQVSEASAKLK
+956 VLQVNEAATELK
-968 PPEVVH
+968 SPEVVH
-974 LSLDDSKSGQASRHS
+974 LSLDDSKSVAATRQAPEKQS
-989 AGKQV
+989 AEKAINEA
-994 VDKQST
+994 DKQKASQEDST
-1000 ATQSVDSALAEN
+1000 AKNADKQEAVEQITDSQAAKNSRDSVDSSQKTSTQTVTADAAKSDNPASGDAVIPAAKMDDAKTSTTEDKVQKSDANSVDERNVEATQPAAEKSSMSKSRD
-1012 ALAESAALEANKA
+1012 AVETSGKDDDVAPTEKA
-1025 GQQSTDQQ
+1025 QKTGSNVDF
-1033 NTDQQ
+1033 NTD
-1038 QADTDSKTVGSSQAV
+1038 DTDSSNQA
-1053 ITQAESTQV
+1053 AFEL
-1062 DNDRVE
+1062 DH
-1068 ATKDDVT
+1068 
-1075 KDAAPSS
+1075 
-1082 VSEDS
+1082 
-1087 KISDSQVTD
+1087 
-1096 SKPIVAEQ
+1096 
-1104 PMSDTDTDTGTE
+1104 
-1116 SPSPVAAQAET
+1116 ET
-1127 LPAVP
+1127 LFAK
-1132 ESRQTSDNNTVEVIA
+1132 R
-1147 TDDAIN
+1147 
-1153 TINSPAANNV
+1153 
-1163 DSSAPLELTH
+1163 
-1173 EALFSEHYVTANKFG
+1173 YVTAEKFG
-1188 QASNDPRVVRSQQT
+1188 QASNDPRVVRRQQA
-1202 QPQATPV
+1202 QASTTTASDNQSPV
-1209 VSAGQQAVVNVPAIR
+1209 VNEQRAVNVPTIR
-1224 GTVGEFIHAT
+1224 GTVGEFIRAT
-1234 LPEAQARLTDEGVIN
+1234 LPEAQARLAAEGVIN
-1249 CFIAAIALHTS
+1249 CFKAAIALHLE
-1260 QAQSTADN
+1260 QADASTGEIKVN
-1268 AAVDSNNAKNDEADN
+1268 NSNESKIETGEAAKQDFD
-1283 NNADSS
+1283 
-1289 YVNLSHFNFSN
+1289 FSN
-1300 YGYQPLT
+1300 YGYEPLA
-1307 ADYLSR
+1307 ADYLAS
-1313 FEVMTQ
+1313 FEAMTQ

-1326 VQGKTAVEPRAIS
+1326 AQGKTAVEPRPIS
-1339 KRAGNDPRGQ
+1339 KRASNDPRGQ
-1349 HSDYQEPQQEQAV
+1349 HPDYQEPAATTVAEAPKNGSLAADSDVDVDVDAQ
-1362 LNVPSDEVSSADVPA
+1362 NVD
-1377 EQNEPR
+1377 
-1383 SQDNA
+1383 
-1388 QHQDSVE
+1388 
-1395 TVHKIDAH
+1395 
-1403 DVEATALASEAQ
+1403 ATALANQSQ
-1415 ADDISADSEKQLHL
+1415 TDDVSADSEELLKVEQVL
-1429 DQDYDV
+1429 
-1435 TAEADDVVQ
+1435 EA
-1444 AEQPQTDQSL
+1444 
-1454 VEESAKEDSQ
+1454 EDSGQ
-1464 VNKSKTTIASYKN
+1464 SDVDAVEAQNLEAADTKVTDAEVKDTDSEISVSDVEQSETEQASEPTEQLSEQATKEEIQAAKSKTTIASYKN

-1489 MGMFNLTTPK
+1489 KGMFNLTTPK
-1499 VPKARS
+1499 VPKART
-1505 RKPKTDHKKP
+1505 RKPKAEHKKP
-1515 TQAEKIE
+1515 TQAEKSE
-1522 SGTDNLDSSDNSD
+1522 NDDSD
-1535 SSDNGS
+1535 SES

>member
-146 EDMKRMLSNL
+146 EDMKRMLGNL
-156 DLAKG
+156 DLPKG

-194 QNQKYPSPR
+194 QNKKYPSPR

-233 AYIEAAGFID
+233 AYVEAASFID
-243 AVMPT
+243 AVMPK

-487 GFAPTSYERITDTQQ
+487 GFAPSSYERITDTQQ
-502 QEHSDLGYNVDWQTA
+502 QEHSDLGYDVDWQTA
-517 EKERPEQQPT
+517 DNERPEQQPT
-527 RQPRQV
+527 RQPRQS
-533 SDTENSRS
+533 SDKSAAQKNKSRAQTPSNAPAQTQNNSAQQTERHQKDRHQNDRRQNNS
-541 TGQQSSR
+541 TNTAAATR
-548 APQPNNNQND
+548 APQADKPQPAATP
-558 NQSTNNQGTNGQ
+558 SASVT
-570 NTNSQNTNS
+570 
-579 QSNNGQSNNGQ
+579 
-590 TANQHPTPGS
+590 TAQ
-600 NDQRNH
+600 
-606 NNANEQNSTNRTVQ
+606 
-620 NSNAQNNQ
+620 
-628 AQNNQAQT
+628 
-636 NQAQSNQAQNAAPV
+636 
-650 AAQAAILDT
+650 
-659 AAKPQAVAWLSNLFA
+659 PQAVAWLSNLFA
-674 QAPQAQTAHSVSS
+674 QAPQASTTPAVSS

-706 SFGQVDSNALSSA
+706 AFGQIDNSALSVESRNA
-719 QSSSA
+719 STEQNSQA
-724 PQTSQPNGNKQ
+724 PEQHTDGK
-735 SDSKQSDS
+735 SDS
-743 NANRQQ
+743 ANRQQ
-749 ARGNNTTNDN
+749 ARRSSDN
-759 SSNIS
+759 KNEESN
-764 SSSTGNS
+764 
-771 NVDSSNPDDN
+771 
-781 SNDDDRRRRKPRKS
+781 DDRRRRKSRKS
-795 RSSKPHQRRDQRDET
+795 RSAKPRQRKEQNSESNQNVSAET
-810 ASSDS
+810 QSSSDA
-815 SDTDN
+815 
-820 KAESDNKIDSSNAS
+820 AESANEQPNK
-834 SNSNKQSDSNAN
+834 
-846 RQPDNRR
+846 RQQDNRR
-853 NSDRNRNNRQ
+853 SSERSRNNRQ
-863 DNGRSSD
+863 DNGRDTGERKAAD
-870 ESARNDSDR
+870 EQPLN
-879 NSAARNDANQQDSSS
+879 
-894 SEEQTRAKRKPHS
+894 KRKSHS
-907 QRSSRGQLERGETL
+907 QRGSRGKLERGETL
-921 TADANAK
+921 TSDSIKQSSGKNGEAHTSKQAAN
-928 QGAQLATTEATSS
+928 T
-941 KSQPSARRNQDPNEV
+941 RRNQDPNEV
-956 TLQVSEASAKLK
+956 ILQVNEAPAMLK
-968 PPEVVH
+968 SPEVVH
-974 LSLDDSKSGQASRHS
+974 LSLDDSKPASAKHSSADKPHSANDSTANDTASKKDAGQATT
-989 AGKQV
+989 AKGNAQKTPA
-994 VDKQST
+994 DKQS
-1000 ATQSVDSALAEN
+1000 ANSQSVEKSGKNGTTA
-1012 ALAESAALEANKA
+1012 
-1025 GQQSTDQQ
+1025 
-1033 NTDQQ
+1033 
-1038 QADTDSKTVGSSQAV
+1038 QADTSGDKAAHSKAATANEQATAKQPTADESSAAQSPTTRSASAPAPADSA
-1053 ITQAESTQV
+1053 A
-1062 DNDRVE
+1062 
-1068 ATKDDVT
+1068 ATKSQDTAANTGDRDTGNANGNAATQTHATAKGTQSISAQSSPTADKADADVS
-1075 KDAAPSS
+1075 AAP
-1082 VSEDS
+1082 
-1087 KISDSQVTD
+1087 
-1096 SKPIVAEQ
+1096 
-1104 PMSDTDTDTGTE
+1104 
-1116 SPSPVAAQAET
+1116 
-1127 LPAVP
+1127 L
-1132 ESRQTSDNNTVEVIA
+1132 
-1147 TDDAIN
+1147 
-1153 TINSPAANNV
+1153 
-1163 DSSAPLELTH
+1163 LTH
-1173 EALFSEHYVTANKFG
+1173 DALFANRYVTAQKFG
-1188 QASNDPRVVRSQQT
+1188 QASNDPRVVRRQQAQSQST
-1202 QPQATPV
+1202 EQPAVESATPV
-1209 VSAGQQAVVNVPAIR
+1209 PTVRGSVGDFVRQA
-1224 GTVGEFIHAT
+1224 
-1234 LPEAQARLTDEGVIN
+1234 LTDAESRLKNDGVIR
-1249 CFIAAIALHTS
+1249 CFIAAIEAHSQQAKPADTA
-1260 QAQSTADN
+1260 QAQLPVAD
-1268 AAVDSNNAKNDEADN
+1268 AQALDFD
-1283 NNADSS
+1283 
-1289 YVNLSHFNFSN
+1289 FSN
-1300 YGYQPLT
+1300 YGYQPLA
-1307 ADYLSR
+1307 ADYLAR
-1313 FEVMTQ
+1313 FEAMTQ
-1319 AVSQFAA
+1319 AVSQFAVA
-1326 VQGKTAVEPRAIS
+1326 QGKTAVAPREIG
-1339 KRAGNDPRGQ
+1339 KRASNDPRGQ
-1349 HSDYQEPQQEQAV
+1349 HPDYQA
-1362 LNVPSDEVSSADVPA
+1362 DEV
-1377 EQNEPR
+1377 
-1383 SQDNA
+1383 
-1388 QHQDSVE
+1388 
-1395 TVHKIDAH
+1395 DAH
-1403 DVEATALASEAQ
+1403 DVDATALANQAQ
-1415 ADDISADSEKQLHL
+1415 ADDVSTESEQLLKADENVAPATSPSTDHVDNADTRTKTAESDSEVAQQSDTSESEAPSK
-1429 DQDYDV
+1429 DADKG
-1435 TAEADDVVQ
+1435 AE
-1444 AEQPQTDQSL
+1444 
-1454 VEESAKEDSQ
+1454 KEDSQ
-1464 VNKSKTTIASYKN
+1464 SAKSKTTIASYKN

-1489 MGMFNLTTPK
+1489 TGMFNLTTPK

-1505 RKPKTDHKKP
+1505 RKPKTEHKKP
-1515 TQAEKIE
+1515 TQAEK
-1522 SGTDNLDSSDNSD
+1522 TDAEDADKQADS
-1535 SSDNGS
+1535 

>member
-146 EDMKRMLSNL
+146 EDMKRMLGNL
-156 DLAKG
+156 DLPKG

-222 DIAEIWIDNEN
+222 DISEIWIDNEN

-243 AVMPT
+243 AVMPK

-351 HQKEVEKRLID
+351 HQKEVEKRLVD

-487 GFAPTSYERITDTQQ
+487 GFAPSSYERITDTQQ

-517 EKERPEQQPT
+517 DSVRPEQQPT

-533 SDTENSRS
+533 ADNGSNKNSQATPRASSQQQNTTSHSNDHRS
-541 TGQQSSR
+541 NANTNASNIAAR
-548 APQPNNNQND
+548 APQT
-558 NQSTNNQGTNGQ
+558 QSQTQ
-570 NTNSQNTNS
+570 SQN
-579 QSNNGQSNNGQ
+579 
-590 TANQHPTPGS
+590 APTV
-600 NDQRNH
+600 
-606 NNANEQNSTNRTVQ
+606 ATT
-620 NSNAQNNQ
+620 
-628 AQNNQAQT
+628 
-636 NQAQSNQAQNAAPV
+636 AAPV
-650 AAQAAILDT
+650 ASKNNNATTAQ
-659 AAKPQAVAWLSNLFA
+659 PQAVAWLSNLFA
-674 QAPQAQTAHSVSS
+674 QAPQASTTPKVSS

-706 SFGQVDSNALSSA
+706 SFGQIDSSA
-719 QSSSA
+719 LDANTQAAPA
-724 PQTSQPNGNKQ
+724 PQTASNQQNTEQQPNT
-735 SDSKQSDS
+735 
-743 NANRQQ
+743 NRQQ
-749 ARGNNTTNDN
+749 AA
-759 SSNIS
+759 
-764 SSSTGNS
+764 NS
-771 NVDSSNPDDN
+771 NTDDN
-781 SNDDDRRRRKPRKS
+781 NDAEDRRKRKPRKS
-795 RSSKPHQRRDQRDET
+795 RPSKTRQRKEQADESNGNVASNNLESSPT
-810 ASSDS
+810 SSD
-815 SDTDN
+815 D
-820 KAESDNKIDSSNAS
+820 KQADSQD
-834 SNSNKQSDSNAN
+834 K
-846 RQPDNRR
+846 RQHDNRR
-853 NSDRNRNNRQ
+853 PSDRNRNNRQ
-863 DNGRSSD
+863 DSGRNGNENSNN
-870 ESARNDSDR
+870 ERNDT
-879 NSAARNDANQQDSSS
+879 DSKHTNTTD
-894 SEEQTRAKRKPHS
+894 EQTRAKRKSNS
-907 QRSSRGQLERGETL
+907 QRSSRGKIERGETL
-921 TADANAK
+921 SANNEQSNK
-928 QGAQLATTEATSS
+928 ETSHS
-941 KSQPSARRNQDPNEV
+941 NDKNQTITRRNQDPNEV
-956 TLQVSEASAKLK
+956 VLQVNEASTELK
-968 PPEVVH
+968 SPEVVH
-974 LSLDDSKSGQASRHS
+974 LSLDDSKSVAATRQVPEKQSAEKASNE
-989 AGKQV
+989 A
-994 VDKQST
+994 DKQKASQEDRT
-1000 ATQSVDSALAEN
+1000 PKNTDKQEAVEQITDSQAAKNSLDSVDS
-1012 ALAESAALEANKA
+1012 S
-1025 GQQSTDQQ
+1025 Q
-1033 NTDQQ
+1033 
-1038 QADTDSKTVGSSQAV
+1038 KT
-1053 ITQAESTQV
+1053 STQTVTADAAKSDNPASGDAVVAAAKMDDAKTSTTEDKVQKSDANSV
-1062 DNDRVE
+1062 DERNVE
-1068 ATKDDVT
+1068 ATKPTAYEQSTSKSRSAVKTSGKADDVAPT
-1075 KDAAPSS
+1075 EKAQKTAAD
-1082 VSEDS
+1082 VVANTDN
-1087 KISDSQVTD
+1087 TD
-1096 SKPIVAEQ
+1096 SSNQ
-1104 PMSDTDTDTGTE
+1104 
-1116 SPSPVAAQAET
+1116 AAF
-1127 LPAVP
+1127 
-1132 ESRQTSDNNTVEVIA
+1132 
-1147 TDDAIN
+1147 
-1153 TINSPAANNV
+1153 
-1163 DSSAPLELTH
+1163 ELDH
-1173 EALFSEHYVTANKFG
+1173 EALFAKRYVTAEKFG
-1188 QASNDPRVVRSQQT
+1188 QASNDPRVVRRQHA
-1202 QPQATPV
+1202 QASTTTASDNQSPV
-1209 VSAGQQAVVNVPAIR
+1209 VNEQRAVNAPAIR
-1224 GTVGEFIHAT
+1224 GTVGEFIRAT
-1234 LPEAQARLTDEGVIN
+1234 LPEAPARLAAEGVIN
-1249 CFIAAIALHTS
+1249 CFNAAIALHLE
-1260 QAQSTADN
+1260 QAN
-1268 AAVDSNNAKNDEADN
+1268 AVNEKVDSNNESKVETGEAAKQDFD
-1283 NNADSS
+1283 
-1289 YVNLSHFNFSN
+1289 FSN
-1300 YGYQPLT
+1300 YGYEPLA
-1307 ADYLSR
+1307 ADYLAS
-1313 FEVMTQ
+1313 FEAMTQ

-1326 VQGKTAVEPRAIS
+1326 AQGKTAVEPRPIS
-1339 KRAGNDPRGQ
+1339 KRASNDPRGQ
-1349 HSDYQEPQQEQAV
+1349 HPEYQEPAATTVAEAPKNGS
-1362 LNVPSDEVSSADVPA
+1362 LAADSDADVDVDA
-1377 EQNEPR
+1377 QNV
-1383 SQDNA
+1383 D
-1388 QHQDSVE
+1388 
-1395 TVHKIDAH
+1395 
-1403 DVEATALASEAQ
+1403 ATALANQSQ
-1415 ADDISADSEKQLHL
+1415 TDDVSADSEELLKVEQALE
-1429 DQDYDV
+1429 
-1435 TAEADDVVQ
+1435 AEDSG
-1444 AEQPQTDQSL
+1444 QTDVDAVEAQNFEAADTKVTDAEVKDTDSEISVSDVEQSETEQASEPTEQL
-1454 VEESAKEDSQ
+1454 SEQATKEEIQAA
-1464 VNKSKTTIASYKN
+1464 KSKTTIASYKN

-1489 MGMFNLTTPK
+1489 KGMFNLTTPK
-1499 VPKARS
+1499 VPKART
-1505 RKPKTDHKKP
+1505 RKPKAEHKKP
-1515 TQAEKIE
+1515 TQAEKSE
-1522 SGTDNLDSSDNSD
+1522 NDDSD
-1535 SSDNGS
+1535 SES

>member
-156 DLAKG
+156 DLPKG

-243 AVMPT
+243 AVMPK

-351 HQKEVEKRLID
+351 HQKEVEKRLVD

-487 GFAPTSYERITDTQQ
+487 GFAPSSYERITDTQQ

-527 RQPRQV
+527 RQPRQAADNKPANKQ
-533 SDTENSRS
+533 SDTVEHS
-541 TGQQSSR
+541 TNYSNDHRNHKNTNNAPATR
-548 APQPNNNQND
+548 APQP
-558 NQSTNNQGTNGQ
+558 
-570 NTNSQNTNS
+570 SQNV
-579 QSNNGQSNNGQ
+579 
-590 TANQHPTPGS
+590 A
-600 NDQRNH
+600 
-606 NNANEQNSTNRTVQ
+606 
-620 NSNAQNNQ
+620 
-628 AQNNQAQT
+628 
-636 NQAQSNQAQNAAPV
+636 AAPV
-650 AAQAAILDT
+650 APQPAST
-659 AAKPQAVAWLSNLFA
+659 AASAQPQAVAWLSNLFA
-674 QAPQAQTAHSVSS
+674 QAPQATTTPSVSS

-706 SFGQVDSNALSSA
+706 SFGQVDSNALNTASNSATVTQQNESQNNDAESSE
-719 QSSSA
+719 
-724 PQTSQPNGNKQ
+724 
-735 SDSKQSDS
+735 S
-743 NANRQQ
+743 NANRQHARRQ
-749 ARGNNTTNDN
+749 ADNDTDDSNNE
-759 SSNIS
+759 
-764 SSSTGNS
+764 
-771 NVDSSNPDDN
+771 
-781 SNDDDRRRRKPRKS
+781 DRRRRKSRKS
-795 RSSKPHQRRDQRDET
+795 RSSKPRQKKEATDET
-810 ASSDS
+810 INNASSSTDNSADDKS
-815 SDTDN
+815 SDTQDKRQQEN
-820 KAESDNKIDSSNAS
+820 KRTN
-834 SNSNKQSDSNAN
+834 
-846 RQPDNRR
+846 
-853 NSDRNRNNRQ
+853 DRNRNNRQ
-863 DNGRSSD
+863 DSNRQDNNHKANERNETENETGSKAD
-870 ESARNDSDR
+870 E
-879 NSAARNDANQQDSSS
+879 QV
-894 SEEQTRAKRKPHS
+894 RAKRKSHS
-907 QRSSRGQLERGETL
+907 QRGSRGKLERGETL
-921 TADANAK
+921 TPDTV
-928 QGAQLATTEATSS
+928 QQQSQQMS
-941 KSQPSARRNQDPNEV
+941 KESNGNKPSANTRRNQDPNEV
-956 TLQVSEASAKLK
+956 VLQVNEAPVTLK
-968 PPEVVH
+968 TPEVVH
-974 LSLDDSKSGQASRHS
+974 LSLDDSKSTQTRQPTAKKPNAANEVPKDEATKTPTTQQNNEAKNSVDKS
-989 AGKQV
+989 AEPTVTDKGATKTDAPKSDDAAIKATEGDVQKSTPKAEHETAEKTSATEKQV
-994 VDKQST
+994 T
-1000 ATQSVDSALAEN
+1000 
-1012 ALAESAALEANKA
+1012 ES
-1025 GQQSTDQQ
+1025 
-1033 NTDQQ
+1033 
-1038 QADTDSKTVGSSQAV
+1038 
-1053 ITQAESTQV
+1053 QAESLTSADAKTDDDQTSSKPQEANQETDVAIDAKV
-1062 DNDRVE
+1062 DTS
-1068 ATKDDVT
+1068 AKT
-1075 KDAAPSS
+1075 APKAQ
-1082 VSEDS
+1082 E
-1087 KISDSQVTD
+1087 SDS
-1096 SKPIVAEQ
+1096 
-1104 PMSDTDTDTGTE
+1104 SDD
-1116 SPSPVAAQAET
+1116 AQA
-1127 LPAVP
+1127 
-1132 ESRQTSDNNTVEVIA
+1132 TS
-1147 TDDAIN
+1147 
-1153 TINSPAANNV
+1153 NSA
-1163 DSSAPLELTH
+1163 LQLTH
-1173 EALFSEHYVTANKFG
+1173 DALFATRYVTAEKFG
-1188 QASNDPRVVRSQQT
+1188 QASNDPRLVRSQQKQAPVSQ
-1202 QPQATPV
+1202 QPKA
-1209 VSAGQQAVVNVPAIR
+1209 AINVPKIR
-1224 GTVGEFIHAT
+1224 GTVGEFIRAT
-1234 LPEAQARLTDEGVIN
+1234 LPEAQTRLAEAGVIG
-1249 CFIAAIALHTS
+1249 CFIETIALFTK
-1260 QAQSTADN
+1260 QAQNAESGSEVENATSVSQSDTVLADKGF
-1268 AAVDSNNAKNDEADN
+1268 D
-1283 NNADSS
+1283 
-1289 YVNLSHFNFSN
+1289 FSN

-1307 ADYLSR
+1307 VDYLTR
-1313 FEVMTQ
+1313 FEAMTQ

-1326 VQGKTAVEPRAIS
+1326 AQGKTNVEPRAIG
-1339 KRAGNDPRGQ
+1339 KRASNDPRGQ
-1349 HSDYQEPQQEQAV
+1349 HPDYQESANQSTTSEKSAETEVKTDNESVIESQQAASEQAI
-1362 LNVPSDEVSSADVPA
+1362 NDVEA
-1377 EQNEPR
+1377 QN
-1383 SQDNA
+1383 
-1388 QHQDSVE
+1388 
-1395 TVHKIDAH
+1395 
-1403 DVEATALASEAQ
+1403 VEATALSTEAQ
-1415 ADDISADSEKQLHL
+1415 TDHVSADSEQLL
-1429 DQDYDV
+1429 
-1435 TAEADDVVQ
+1435 EADQALSKANDTQADNDSLDADVASVDIEADTVKTASIASTEQ
-1444 AEQPQTDQSL
+1444 AAASEVEQPT
-1454 VEESAKEDSQ
+1454 KEDNQ
-1464 VNKSKTTIASYKN
+1464 AAKSKTTIASYKN

-1489 MGMFNLTTPK
+1489 TGMFNLTTPK

-1505 RKPKTDHKKP
+1505 RKPKVDHKKP
-1515 TQAEKIE
+1515 TQAEKLA
-1522 SGTDNLDSSDNSD
+1522 SDDTNYDS
-1535 SSDNGS
+1535 

>member
-146 EDMKRMLSNL
+146 EDMKRMLGSL
-156 DLAKG
+156 DLPKG

-243 AVMPT
+243 AVMPK

-351 HQKEVEKRLID
+351 HQKEVEKRLVD

-448 LNEKRDS
+448 LNEKRDA

-487 GFAPTSYERITDTQQ
+487 GFAPSSYERITDTA
-502 QEHSDLGYNVDWQTA
+502 QEHSDLGYEVDWQTA

-527 RQPRQV
+527 RQPRQIA
-533 SDTENSRS
+533 DNSS
-541 TGQQSSR
+541 NNNGNNSQANTSANTQQSAPSQQQNTTSHSNDHRSNSNASNVSSAR
-548 APQPNNNQND
+548 APQTQTQTPT
-558 NQSTNNQGTNGQ
+558 QSAPAVVATAAPVVT
-570 NTNSQNTNS
+570 
-579 QSNNGQSNNGQ
+579 Q
-590 TANQHPTPGS
+590 T
-600 NDQRNH
+600 
-606 NNANEQNSTNRTVQ
+606 
-620 NSNAQNNQ
+620 
-628 AQNNQAQT
+628 
-636 NQAQSNQAQNAAPV
+636 APV
-650 AAQAAILDT
+650 AAAQ
-659 AAKPQAVAWLSNLFA
+659 PQAVAWLSNLFA
-674 QAPQAQTAHSVSS
+674 QAPQAQTTHSVSS

-706 SFGQVDSNALSSA
+706 SFGQVDNSVLTDNNQATA
-719 QSSSA
+719 A
-724 PQTSQPNGNKQ
+724 PQESNQQANNQP
-735 SDSKQSDS
+735 S

-749 ARGNNTTNDN
+749 AANNTA
-759 SSNIS
+759 
-764 SSSTGNS
+764 
-771 NVDSSNPDDN
+771 DDN
-781 SNDDDRRRRKPRKS
+781 NDAEERRRRKPRKS
-795 RSSKPHQRRDQRDET
+795 RPSKTRQRKEPSDET
-810 ASSDS
+810 SDNVAGDTTDS
-815 SDTDN
+815 SISSADN
-820 KAESDNKIDSSNAS
+820 KE
-834 SNSNKQSDSNAN
+834 SNSQDK
-846 RQPDNRR
+846 RQQDNRR
-853 NSDRNRNNRQ
+853 ANDRNRNNRQ
-863 DNGRSSD
+863 D
-870 ESARNDSDR
+870 SARNG
-879 NSAARNDANQQDSSS
+879 NES
-894 SEEQTRAKRKPHS
+894 SENSKGNERHERTDTDDKNANAADEQTRAKRKSNS
-907 QRSSRGQLERGETL
+907 QRHSRGKLERGETL
-921 TADANAK
+921 SADN
-928 QGAQLATTEATSS
+928 AQLSTKEANNGSGRSQSS
-941 KSQPSARRNQDPNEV
+941 LRRNQDPNEV
-956 TLQVSEASAKLK
+956 ILQVNEAATELK
-968 PPEVVH
+968 SPEVVH
-974 LSLDDSKSGQASRHS
+974 LSLDDSKSVAATRQAPEKQS
-989 AGKQV
+989 AEKASNEADKQKASQEDSSPKN
-994 VDKQST
+994 VDKQETVEQKTDSQ
-1000 ATQSVDSALAEN
+1000 ATKNSRDSVDNSEKNSKQVDTDKAVDSEAAHLEEAKIAEPKVDQ
-1012 ALAESAALEANKA
+1012 AQPSTTEAKVQMSDA
-1025 GQQSTDQQ
+1025 KSTD
-1033 NTDQQ
+1033 
-1038 QADTDSKTVGSSQAV
+1038 
-1053 ITQAESTQV
+1053 
-1062 DNDRVE
+1062 
-1068 ATKDDVT
+1068 
-1075 KDAAPSS
+1075 
-1082 VSEDS
+1082 DS
-1087 KISDSQVTD
+1087 KIAAKKVAAKEPIADQQATSNSSDVQTDRPADSQ
-1096 SKPIVAEQ
+1096 KVAENQ
-1104 PMSDTDTDTGTE
+1104 KPVDAIVENKAAIEKTQETASD
-1116 SPSPVAAQAET
+1116 V
-1127 LPAVP
+1127 
-1132 ESRQTSDNNTVEVIA
+1132 A
-1147 TDDAIN
+1147 TDANSKTDDDAS
-1153 TINSPAANNV
+1153 NSKQPAF
-1163 DSSAPLELTH
+1163 ELNH
-1173 EALFSEHYVTANKFG
+1173 DALFAKRYVTANKFG
-1188 QASNDPRVVRSQQT
+1188 QASNDPRLVRRQQAQT
-1202 QPQATPV
+1202 PITKTSVAEMPQAN
-1209 VSAGQQAVVNVPAIR
+1209 QQDKPTAVNVPAIR
-1224 GTVGEFIHAT
+1224 GTVGEFIRAT
-1234 LPEAQARLTDEGVIN
+1234 LPEAQARLAAEGVIN
-1249 CFIAAIALHTS
+1249 CFNAAIALHVK
-1260 QAQSTADN
+1260 QAQ
-1268 AAVDSNNAKNDEADN
+1268 AATTDKDKVKVDSSNEPKVVTGEAANQD
-1283 NNADSS
+1283 
-1289 YVNLSHFNFSN
+1289 FNFSN
-1300 YGYQPLT
+1300 YGYQPLA
-1307 ADYLSR
+1307 ADYIAR
-1313 FEVMTQ
+1313 FEKMTQ

-1326 VQGKTAVEPRAIS
+1326 AQGKTAVEPRAIS
-1339 KRAGNDPRGQ
+1339 KRASNDPRGQ
-1349 HSDYQEPQQEQAV
+1349 HPDYQEVAV
-1362 LNVPSDEVSSADVPA
+1362 VTTSEAHA
-1377 EQNEPR
+1377 
-1383 SQDNA
+1383 DNA
-1388 QHQDSVE
+1388 LTADNDVNAHV
-1395 TVHKIDAH
+1395 DAQK
-1403 DVEATALASEAQ
+1403 VEANALANQ
-1415 ADDISADSEKQLHL
+1415 GQTDDVSADSEQLL
-1429 DQDYDV
+1429 KVEQALEEGNAAQSDV
-1435 TAEADDVVQ
+1435 EAVKAEDVKAEDADSETTVSDVEQSETEQ
-1444 AEQPQTDQSL
+1444 APEPTEQVSEPATK
-1454 VEESAKEDSQ
+1454 EEIQAA
-1464 VNKSKTTIASYKN
+1464 KSKTTIASYKN

-1489 MGMFNLTTPK
+1489 KGMFNLTTPK
-1499 VPKARS
+1499 VPKART
-1505 RKPKTDHKKP
+1505 RKPKTEHKKP
-1515 TQAEKIE
+1515 TQAEKSE
-1522 SGTDNLDSSDNSD
+1522 SDDTDSES
-1535 SSDNGS
+1535 

>member
-13 EIRVALCKGNH
+13 EIRVALCTGNH

-79 SGNPRDENIKKLIK
+79 NGNPRDENIKKLIK

-156 DLAKG
+156 DLPKG

-243 AVMPT
+243 AVMPK

-487 GFAPTSYERITDTQQ
+487 GFAPSSYERITDTQQ

-527 RQPRQV
+527 RQPRKPS
-533 SDTENSRS
+533 SDSNNK
-541 TGQQSSR
+541 QSAATQNDTVNHSNDR
-548 APQPNNNQND
+548 RNHKNTNDAAPAHAPQASQP
-558 NQSTNNQGTNGQ
+558 QS
-570 NTNSQNTNS
+570 
-579 QSNNGQSNNGQ
+579 
-590 TANQHPTPGS
+590 
-600 NDQRNH
+600 
-606 NNANEQNSTNRTVQ
+606 V
-620 NSNAQNNQ
+620 
-628 AQNNQAQT
+628 
-636 NQAQSNQAQNAAPV
+636 AAPV
-650 AAQAAILDT
+650 APQPVSTVANAQ
-659 AAKPQAVAWLSNLFA
+659 PQAVAWLSNLFA
-674 QAPQAQTAHSVSS
+674 QAPQATTTPSVSS

-706 SFGQVDSNALSSA
+706 SFGQIDSNALNTASNS
-719 QSSSA
+719 
-724 PQTSQPNGNKQ
+724 TSNNVQATQQNNQKNDAG
-735 SDSKQSDS
+735 SSDS
-743 NANRQQ
+743 NASNQQ
-749 ARGNNTTNDN
+749 ARRGSDSETD
-759 SSNIS
+759 
-764 SSSTGNS
+764 
-771 NVDSSNPDDN
+771 DSSNE
-781 SNDDDRRRRKPRKS
+781 DRRRRKSRKS
-795 RSSKPHQRRDQRDET
+795 RSSKPRQRKEQTDDANAEVDNKT
-810 ASSDS
+810 DS
-815 SDTDN
+815 NTSNNENDKQTDN
-820 KAESDNKIDSSNAS
+820 QDK
-834 SNSNKQSDSNAN
+834 
-846 RQPDNRR
+846 RQQDNRR
-853 NSDRNRNNRQ
+853 TNDRSRNNRQ
-863 DNGRSSD
+863 DSNRQD
-870 ESARNDSDR
+870 N
-879 NSAARNDANQQDSSS
+879 NQQNSKRNENERHDSEDKSDNTAA
-894 SEEQTRAKRKPHS
+894 EQTRAKRKSHS
-907 QRSSRGQLERGETL
+907 QRGSRGKLERGETL
-921 TADANAK
+921 TAENTQHQQAN
-928 QGAQLATTEATSS
+928 TETNGRKNTSDT
-941 KSQPSARRNQDPNEV
+941 RRNQDPNEV
-956 TLQVSEASAKLK
+956 VLQVNAAPTVLK
-968 PPEVVH
+968 SPEVVH
-974 LSLDDSKSGQASRHS
+974 LSLDDSKSTPAKHQ
-989 AGKQV
+989 
-994 VDKQST
+994 
-1000 ATQSVDSALAEN
+1000 LA
-1012 ALAESAALEANKA
+1012 K
-1025 GQQSTDQQ
+1025 QQST
-1033 NTDQQ
+1033 
-1038 QADTDSKTVGSSQAV
+1038 
-1053 ITQAESTQV
+1053 
-1062 DNDRVE
+1062 
-1068 ATKDDVT
+1068 
-1075 KDAAPSS
+1075 
-1082 VSEDS
+1082 
-1087 KISDSQVTD
+1087 
-1096 SKPIVAEQ
+1096 
-1104 PMSDTDTDTGTE
+1104 
-1116 SPSPVAAQAET
+1116 
-1127 LPAVP
+1127 
-1132 ESRQTSDNNTVEVIA
+1132 
-1147 TDDAIN
+1147 
-1153 TINSPAANNV
+1153 
-1163 DSSAPLELTH
+1163 
-1173 EALFSEHYVTANKFG
+1173 
-1188 QASNDPRVVRSQQT
+1188 
-1202 QPQATPV
+1202 
-1209 VSAGQQAVVNVPAIR
+1209 VN
-1224 GTVGEFIHAT
+1224 
-1234 LPEAQARLTDEGVIN
+1234 
-1249 CFIAAIALHTS
+1249 
-1260 QAQSTADN
+1260 
-1268 AAVDSNNAKNDEADN
+1268 
-1283 NNADSS
+1283 
-1289 YVNLSHFNFSN
+1289 
-1300 YGYQPLT
+1300 
-1307 ADYLSR
+1307 
-1313 FEVMTQ
+1313 
-1319 AVSQFAA
+1319 
-1326 VQGKTAVEPRAIS
+1326 
-1339 KRAGNDPRGQ
+1339 
-1349 HSDYQEPQQEQAV
+1349 
-1362 LNVPSDEVSSADVPA
+1362 
-1377 EQNEPR
+1377 
-1383 SQDNA
+1383 
-1388 QHQDSVE
+1388 
-1395 TVHKIDAH
+1395 
-1403 DVEATALASEAQ
+1403 
-1415 ADDISADSEKQLHL
+1415 
-1429 DQDYDV
+1429 
-1435 TAEADDVVQ
+1435 DVVK
-1444 AEQPQTDQSL
+1444 D
-1454 VEESAKEDSQ
+1454 
-1464 VNKSKTTIASYKN
+1464 
-1477 MIENVAEQLLPQ
+1477 NVAEKHTSEQQPNQ
-1489 MGMFNLTTPK
+1489 
-1499 VPKARS
+1499 
-1505 RKPKTDHKKP
+1505 
-1515 TQAEKIE
+1515 Q
-1522 SGTDNLDSSDNSD
+1522 SDDKQNSD
-1535 SSDNGS
+1535 DKNVDAKVIDKNAVEAVESKSDAIEVNVS

>member
-146 EDMKRMLSNL
+146 EDMKRMLGNL
-156 DLAKG
+156 DLPKG

-222 DIAEIWIDNEN
+222 DISEIWIDNEN

-243 AVMPT
+243 AVMPK

-351 HQKEVEKRLID
+351 HQKEVEKRLVD

-487 GFAPTSYERITDTQQ
+487 GFAPSSYERITDTQQ

-517 EKERPEQQPT
+517 DSVRPEQQPT

-533 SDTENSRS
+533 ADNGSNKNSQATPRASSQQQNTTSHSNDHRS
-541 TGQQSSR
+541 NANTNASNATTR
-548 APQPNNNQND
+548 APQLQT
-558 NQSTNNQGTNGQ
+558 QSRTQ
-570 NTNSQNTNS
+570 SQN
-579 QSNNGQSNNGQ
+579 
-590 TANQHPTPGS
+590 APTV
-600 NDQRNH
+600 
-606 NNANEQNSTNRTVQ
+606 ATT
-620 NSNAQNNQ
+620 
-628 AQNNQAQT
+628 
-636 NQAQSNQAQNAAPV
+636 AAPV
-650 AAQAAILDT
+650 ASQNNNAT
-659 AAKPQAVAWLSNLFA
+659 AAQPQAVAWLSNLFA
-674 QAPQAQTAHSVSS
+674 QAPQASTTPKVSS

-706 SFGQVDSNALSSA
+706 SFGQIDNSALDA
-719 QSSSA
+719 NTQAAAA
-724 PQTSQPNGNKQ
+724 PQTASNQQNTEQQPNT
-735 SDSKQSDS
+735 
-743 NANRQQ
+743 NRQQ
-749 ARGNNTTNDN
+749 AAN
-759 SSNIS
+759 SS
-764 SSSTGNS
+764 T
-771 NVDSSNPDDN
+771 DDN
-781 SNDDDRRRRKPRKS
+781 NDAEDRRRRKPRKS
-795 RSSKPHQRRDQRDET
+795 RPSKTRQRKE
-810 ASSDS
+810 
-815 SDTDN
+815 
-820 KAESDNKIDSSNAS
+820 
-834 SNSNKQSDSNAN
+834 QSDESNGNAASN
-846 RQPDNRR
+846 NVDDSRSTGTDDKQADSQDKRQHDNRR
-853 NSDRNRNNRQ
+853 TNDRNRNNRQ
-863 DNGRSSD
+863 DSGRNGHDNSNT
-870 ESARNDSDR
+870 EHND
-879 NSAARNDANQQDSSS
+879 AARKDANTID
-894 SEEQTRAKRKPHS
+894 EQTRAKRKSNS
-907 QRSSRGQLERGETL
+907 QRSSRGKIERGETL
-921 TADANAK
+921 SANNEHSNK
-928 QGAQLATTEATSS
+928 ETSNGNG
-941 KSQPSARRNQDPNEV
+941 KSQSSARRNQDPNEV
-956 TLQVSEASAKLK
+956 VLQVNEASTELK
-968 PPEVVH
+968 SPEVVH
-974 LSLDDSKSGQASRHS
+974 LSLDDSKSVAATRQAPEKQS
-989 AGKQV
+989 AEKAINEA
-994 VDKQST
+994 DKQKASQEDST
-1000 ATQSVDSALAEN
+1000 AKNADKQEAVEQITDSQAAKNRRDSVDS
-1012 ALAESAALEANKA
+1012 S
-1025 GQQSTDQQ
+1025 Q
-1033 NTDQQ
+1033 
-1038 QADTDSKTVGSSQAV
+1038 KT
-1053 ITQAESTQV
+1053 STQTVTADAAKSDNPASGDAVVAAAKMDDAKTSTTEDKVQKSDANSV
-1062 DNDRVE
+1062 DERNVE
-1068 ATKDDVT
+1068 ATKPAADEQSTSKSRSAVKTSDKADDVAPT
-1075 KDAAPSS
+1075 EAQKTAAD
-1082 VSEDS
+1082 VDFNT
-1087 KISDSQVTD
+1087 DNTD
-1096 SKPIVAEQ
+1096 SSNQ
-1104 PMSDTDTDTGTE
+1104 
-1116 SPSPVAAQAET
+1116 AAF
-1127 LPAVP
+1127 
-1132 ESRQTSDNNTVEVIA
+1132 
-1147 TDDAIN
+1147 
-1153 TINSPAANNV
+1153 
-1163 DSSAPLELTH
+1163 ELDH
-1173 EALFSEHYVTANKFG
+1173 EALFAKRYVTAEKFG
-1188 QASNDPRVVRSQQT
+1188 QASNDPRVVRRQHA
-1202 QPQATPV
+1202 QASTTTASDNQSPV
-1209 VSAGQQAVVNVPAIR
+1209 VNEQRAVNVPTIR
-1224 GTVGEFIHAT
+1224 GTVGEFIRAT
-1234 LPEAQARLTDEGVIN
+1234 LPEAQARLAAEGVIN
-1249 CFIAAIALHTS
+1249 CFNAAIALHLE
-1260 QAQSTADN
+1260 QAN
-1268 AAVDSNNAKNDEADN
+1268 AVNVKVDSNNESKVETGKTAKQDFD
-1283 NNADSS
+1283 
-1289 YVNLSHFNFSN
+1289 FSN
-1300 YGYQPLT
+1300 YGYEPLA
-1307 ADYLSR
+1307 ADYLAS
-1313 FEVMTQ
+1313 FEAMTQ
-1319 AVSQFAA
+1319 AASQFAA
-1326 VQGKTAVEPRAIS
+1326 AQGKTAVEPRPIS
-1339 KRAGNDPRGQ
+1339 KRASNDPRGQ
-1349 HSDYQEPQQEQAV
+1349 HPDYQEPAATTVAEAPKNGS
-1362 LNVPSDEVSSADVPA
+1362 LAADSDVDVDVDA
-1377 EQNEPR
+1377 QN
-1383 SQDNA
+1383 
-1388 QHQDSVE
+1388 
-1395 TVHKIDAH
+1395 IDA
-1403 DVEATALASEAQ
+1403 AALANQAQ
-1415 ADDISADSEKQLHL
+1415 TDDVSADSEELLKVEQVLE
-1429 DQDYDV
+1429 
-1435 TAEADDVVQ
+1435 AEN
-1444 AEQPQTDQSL
+1444 AEQPEVNAVAADNVEVADTEAKDTDSDVEQSETEQASESTEQL
-1454 VEESAKEDSQ
+1454 SEQATKEEIQAA
-1464 VNKSKTTIASYKN
+1464 KSKTTIASYKN

-1489 MGMFNLTTPK
+1489 KGMFNLTTPK
-1499 VPKARS
+1499 VPKART
-1505 RKPKTDHKKP
+1505 RKPKAEHKKP
-1515 TQAEKIE
+1515 TQAEKSE
-1522 SGTDNLDSSDNSD
+1522 NDDSD
-1535 SSDNGS
+1535 SES

>member
-146 EDMKRMLSNL
+146 EDMKRMLGSL
-156 DLAKG
+156 DLPKG

-243 AVMPT
+243 AVMPK

-351 HQKEVEKRLID
+351 HQKEVEKRLVD

-448 LNEKRDS
+448 LNEKRDA

-487 GFAPTSYERITDTQQ
+487 GFAPSSYERITDTA
-502 QEHSDLGYNVDWQTA
+502 QEHSDLGYEVDWQTA

-527 RQPRQV
+527 RQPRQIAD
-533 SDTENSRS
+533 SSSQATTSAND
-541 TGQQSSR
+541 QQSAPSQQQNTTSHSNDHRSNANASNVSSAR
-548 APQPNNNQND
+548 APQTQ
-558 NQSTNNQGTNGQ
+558 
-570 NTNSQNTNS
+570 
-579 QSNNGQSNNGQ
+579 
-590 TANQHPTPGS
+590 APTP
-600 NDQRNH
+600 
-606 NNANEQNSTNRTVQ
+606 T
-620 NSNAQNNQ
+620 
-628 AQNNQAQT
+628 
-636 NQAQSNQAQNAAPV
+636 QSAPAVVATAAPV
-650 AAQAAILDT
+650 ATQNTPVAAAQ
-659 AAKPQAVAWLSNLFA
+659 PQAVAWLSNLFA
-674 QAPQAQTAHSVSS
+674 QAPQAQTSHSVSS

-706 SFGQVDSNALSSA
+706 SFGQVDNSALNANNQASA
-719 QSSSA
+719 A
-724 PQTSQPNGNKQ
+724 PQDNAQQANNQPSNV
-735 SDSKQSDS
+735 

-749 ARGNNTTNDN
+749 TANNT
-759 SSNIS
+759 
-764 SSSTGNS
+764 
-771 NVDSSNPDDN
+771 
-781 SNDDDRRRRKPRKS
+781 SNDDNDDEERRRRKPRKS
-795 RSSKPHQRRDQRDET
+795 RPSKTRQRKEPSDET
-810 ASSDS
+810 NDNVTSDADAIESSTNS
-815 SDTDN
+815 ADN
-820 KAESDNKIDSSNAS
+820 KE
-834 SNSNKQSDSNAN
+834 SNSQDK
-846 RQPDNRR
+846 RQQDNRR
-853 NSDRNRNNRQ
+853 PSTNDRNRNNRQ
-863 DNGRSSD
+863 DSGRNGN
-870 ESARNDSDR
+870 ESNE
-879 NSAARNDANQQDSSS
+879 NSKGNERHERTDADDKNANAAD
-894 SEEQTRAKRKPHS
+894 EQTRAKRKSNS
-907 QRSSRGQLERGETL
+907 QRQSRGKLERGETL
-921 TADANAK
+921 NADNAQQSTK
-928 QGAQLATTEATSS
+928 DASNGNARNQSS
-941 KSQPSARRNQDPNEV
+941 SRRNQDPNEV
-956 TLQVSEASAKLK
+956 VLQVNEAAMEVKS
-968 PPEVVH
+968 PEVVH
-974 LSLDDSKSGQASRHS
+974 LSLDDSKSVTAARQTPEKQSAEKASNYANTEKARQEDS
-989 AGKQV
+989 TPENS
-994 VDKQST
+994 DKQEAIEQKTDSQAAKSSNGSVDNSEKSSQQVNRAETVNNDAVHLEAAQLEEAKIAEPTT
-1000 ATQSVDSALAEN
+1000 ADQAQPSATEAKVQMSDAQSVDDSKIAAKKVDAKEAGADEQAKSN
-1012 ALAESAALEANKA
+1012 SSDVQTDRPAATDSKKLAESQKPV
-1025 GQQSTDQQ
+1025 
-1033 NTDQQ
+1033 
-1038 QADTDSKTVGSSQAV
+1038 DTTTVNESATEKTQE
-1053 ITQAESTQV
+1053 T
-1062 DNDRVE
+1062 
-1068 ATKDDVT
+1068 
-1075 KDAAPSS
+1075 
-1082 VSEDS
+1082 VSETNSDVNS
-1087 KISDSQVTD
+1087 K
-1096 SKPIVAEQ
+1096 
-1104 PMSDTDTDTGTE
+1104 
-1116 SPSPVAAQAET
+1116 
-1127 LPAVP
+1127 
-1132 ESRQTSDNNTVEVIA
+1132 
-1147 TDDAIN
+1147 TDDAS
-1153 TINSPAANNV
+1153 NSKQPAFQLN
-1163 DSSAPLELTH
+1163 H
-1173 EALFSEHYVTANKFG
+1173 EALFAKRYVTANKFG
-1188 QASNDPRVVRSQQT
+1188 QASNDPRVVRR
-1202 QPQATPV
+1202 
-1209 VSAGQQAVVNVPAIR
+1209 QQAQTPTTKTSVAEIPQVNDQAKPATVNMPTIH
-1224 GTVGEFIHAT
+1224 GTVGEFIRAT
-1234 LPEAQARLTDEGVIN
+1234 LPEAQARLAAEGVIN
-1249 CFIAAIALHTS
+1249 CFNAAIALHVK
-1260 QAQSTADN
+1260 QAQAATTNDDEVKIASSTESKVENGETANQDF
-1268 AAVDSNNAKNDEADN
+1268 D
-1283 NNADSS
+1283 
-1289 YVNLSHFNFSN
+1289 FSN
-1300 YGYQPLT
+1300 YGYQPLA
-1307 ADYLSR
+1307 ADYIAR
-1313 FEVMTQ
+1313 FETMTQ
-1319 AVSQFAA
+1319 AVSQFTAA
-1326 VQGKTAVEPRAIS
+1326 QGKTAVEPRAIN
-1339 KRAGNDPRGQ
+1339 KRASNDPRGQ
-1349 HSDYQEPQQEQAV
+1349 HPDYQEVAAV
-1362 LNVPSDEVSSADVPA
+1362 TTSEEPTNDALAA
-1377 EQNEPR
+1377 ESEI
-1383 SQDNA
+1383 NA
-1388 QHQDSVE
+1388 H
-1395 TVHKIDAH
+1395 IDAH
-1403 DVEATALASEAQ
+1403 NVEANALTNQ
-1415 ADDISADSEKQLHL
+1415 GQTDDVSADSEQLLKVEHAL
-1429 DQDYDV
+1429 EEENAAQSYTHAVEAEDLKTADAEVKDADTETTVSDV
-1435 TAEADDVVQ
+1435 EQSETEQMLEPTELVAEPATKEEIQ
-1444 AEQPQTDQSL
+1444 A
-1454 VEESAKEDSQ
+1454 A
-1464 VNKSKTTIASYKN
+1464 KSKTTIASYKN

-1489 MGMFNLTTPK
+1489 KGMFNLTTPK
-1499 VPKARS
+1499 VPKART
-1505 RKPKTDHKKP
+1505 RKPKTEHKKP
-1515 TQAEKIE
+1515 TQAEKSE
-1522 SGTDNLDSSDNSD
+1522 SDDTDSES
-1535 SSDNGS
+1535 

>member
-93 EGDELIVQVEKEERG
+93 EGDEIIVQVEKEERG

-146 EDMKRMLSNL
+146 EDMKRMLGNL

-233 AYIEAAGFID
+233 AYVEAAGFID

-248 QAEKLRKYTDY
+248 QADKLRKYTDY
-259 EPMFSRFN
+259 EPMFARFN

-421 RQIEQ
+421 REIEQ

-455 LVYLEQDS
+455 IVYLEQDS

-502 QEHSDLGYNVDWQTA
+502 QEHSGLGYDVDWQTA

-527 RQPRQV
+527 RQPRKTAV
-533 SDTENSRS
+533 STPTPNPQSENQQNAKQNNSNQQNSPSRHNNEPTTS
-541 TGQQSSR
+541 TR
-548 APQPNNNQND
+548 AAHNTPV
-558 NQSTNNQGTNGQ
+558 Q
-570 NTNSQNTNS
+570 NTPAPTN
-579 QSNNGQSNNGQ
+579 
-590 TANQHPTPGS
+590 
-600 NDQRNH
+600 
-606 NNANEQNSTNRTVQ
+606 TVQ
-620 NSNAQNNQ
+620 NNAVQNNPAQANTQQ
-628 AQNNQAQT
+628 AQPV
-636 NQAQSNQAQNAAPV
+636 PV
-650 AAQAAILDT
+650 AAQSTAPAA
-659 AAKPQAVAWLSNLFA
+659 AQPQAVAWLSNLFA
-674 QAPQAQTAHSVSS
+674 QAPQAQLAGSVSS

-706 SFGQVDSNALSSA
+706 SFGQVDHQALSNAQTTSTA
-719 QSSSA
+719 Q
-724 PQTSQPNGNKQ
+724 TRQ
-735 SDSKQSDS
+735 SDNSQASEGT
-743 NANRQQ
+743 ANRQTTRQ
-749 ARGNNTTNDN
+749 NTDSASDSRNVNSNNTDN
-759 SSNIS
+759 RNINNNIDDDNADERRRRKPRKPRPAKPHQRNQRDE
-764 SSSTGNS
+764 TATTDNS
-771 NVDSSNPDDN
+771 NVDSSNVNTDSANATDD
-781 SNDDDRRRRKPRKS
+781 
-795 RSSKPHQRRDQRDET
+795 
-810 ASSDS
+810 
-815 SDTDN
+815 
-820 KAESDNKIDSSNAS
+820 
-834 SNSNKQSDSNAN
+834 KQSDNQDK
-846 RQPDNRR
+846 REQDKREQDNRR
-853 NSDRNRNNRQ
+853 NNENTRNRNNRQ
-863 DNGRSSD
+863 NTERNSS
-870 ESARNDSDR
+870 ERNDPAQSDTQD
-879 NSAARNDANQQDSSS
+879 SAASD
-894 SEEQTRAKRKPHS
+894 EQTRSKRKPHS
-907 QRSSRGQLERGETL
+907 QRNSRGKLERGDTL
-921 TADANAK
+921 TAERNTKQQASQSAGHANN
-928 QGAQLATTEATSS
+928 AQKAQESTRH
-941 KSQPSARRNQDPNEV
+941 QNPNEV
-956 TLQVSEASAKLK
+956 SIHVNVAPPKHKA
-968 PPEVVH
+968 PEVVH
-974 LSLDDSKSGQASRHS
+974 LSLDDSKSEKAANQVADVPVAKRDVSVAADTINHS
-989 AGKQV
+989 ATANINSATATLNSATDNIPEHREEKAV
-994 VDKQST
+994 AAVETTTQST
-1000 ATQSVDSALAEN
+1000 NDAAPAVIATVSTAKDEVASNANAPEASTVSASQKDSVSAVLNESQTVDSKPTIVE
-1012 ALAESAALEANKA
+1012 
-1025 GQQSTDQQ
+1025 QQSSESQETMQAPVIADTSITSESTEAVEKQK
-1033 NTDQQ
+1033 
-1038 QADTDSKTVGSSQAV
+1038 ADTDNTAAVTSEAPAPAPAIDGDKASSSK
-1053 ITQAESTQV
+1053 
-1062 DNDRVE
+1062 N
-1068 ATKDDVT
+1068 
-1075 KDAAPSS
+1075 SS
-1082 VSEDS
+1082 VE
-1087 KISDSQVTD
+1087 
-1096 SKPIVAEQ
+1096 
-1104 PMSDTDTDTGTE
+1104 
-1116 SPSPVAAQAET
+1116 
-1127 LPAVP
+1127 
-1132 ESRQTSDNNTVEVIA
+1132 DNNAKNGNAV
-1147 TDDAIN
+1147 
-1153 TINSPAANNV
+1153 
-1163 DSSAPLELTH
+1163 LELTH
-1173 EALFSEHYVTANKFG
+1173 EALFAKRYVTATKFG
-1188 QASNDPRVVRSQQT
+1188 QASNDPRVVRRQQA
-1202 QPQATPV
+1202 QPQAALPV
-1209 VSAGQQAVVNVPAIR
+1209 PAAEAVSQQPVAKAAAIR
-1224 GTVGEFIHAT
+1224 GTVGEFIQTT
-1234 LPEAQARLTDEGVIN
+1234 LPNAQVRLANDGIIRSFIDAITIHTQQAQIANLDSNAVEVIN
-1249 CFIAAIALHTS
+1249 
-1260 QAQSTADN
+1260 DN
-1268 AAVDSNNAKNDEADN
+1268 
-1283 NNADSS
+1283 
-1289 YVNLSHFNFSN
+1289 FNFSN
-1300 YGYQPLT
+1300 YGYQPL
-1307 ADYLSR
+1307 AVDYLTR
-1313 FEVMTQ
+1313 FEAMTQ

-1326 VQGKTAVEPRAIS
+1326 AQGKTAVEPRAITQ
-1339 KRAGNDPRGQ
+1339 RASNDPRGQ
-1349 HSDYQEPQQEQAV
+1349 HPDYQAQAV
-1362 LNVPSDEVSSADVPA
+1362 LTVTNESAVLASQNAETESGSDSSSENSINQEKISDLVIVDAPQAVVIPADSQIDEHNVDAHA
-1377 EQNEPR
+1377 
-1383 SQDNA
+1383 
-1388 QHQDSVE
+1388 
-1395 TVHKIDAH
+1395 IDAN
-1403 DVEATALASEAQ
+1403 DIDANALTEHMQ
-1415 ADDISADSEKQLHL
+1415 ADDISTDSAQLLHIAHEL
-1429 DQDYDV
+1429 QTHHEEVVTQPV
-1435 TAEADDVVQ
+1435 TAEEAVTVDAVKDDNQ
-1444 AEQPQTDQSL
+1444 AS
-1454 VEESAKEDSQ
+1454 
-1464 VNKSKTTIASYKN
+1464 KSKTTIASYKN

-1505 RKPKTDHKKP
+1505 RKPKAEHKKP
-1515 TQAEKIE
+1515 TQAEKVE
-1522 SGTDNLDSSDNSD
+1522 NDDADSD
-1535 SSDNGS
+1535 S

>member
-146 EDMKRMLSNL
+146 EDMKRMLGSL
-156 DLAKG
+156 DLPKG

-243 AVMPT
+243 AVMPK

-351 HQKEVEKRLID
+351 HQKEVEKRLVD

-448 LNEKRDS
+448 LNEKRDA

-487 GFAPTSYERITDTQQ
+487 GFAPSSYERITDTA
-502 QEHSDLGYNVDWQTA
+502 QEHSDLGYEVDWQTA

-527 RQPRQV
+527 RQPRQIAD
-533 SDTENSRS
+533 SSSQATTSAND
-541 TGQQSSR
+541 QQSAPSQQQNTTSHSNDHRSNANASNVSSAR
-548 APQPNNNQND
+548 APQTQTQPQTQAPT
-558 NQSTNNQGTNGQ
+558 QSAPAVVAT
-570 NTNSQNTNS
+570 
-579 QSNNGQSNNGQ
+579 
-590 TANQHPTPGS
+590 
-600 NDQRNH
+600 
-606 NNANEQNSTNRTVQ
+606 
-620 NSNAQNNQ
+620 
-628 AQNNQAQT
+628 
-636 NQAQSNQAQNAAPV
+636 AAPV
-650 AAQAAILDT
+650 ATQNTPVAAAQ
-659 AAKPQAVAWLSNLFA
+659 PQAVAWLSNLFA
-674 QAPQAQTAHSVSS
+674 QAPQAQTSHSVSS

-706 SFGQVDSNALSSA
+706 SFGQLDNSALSANNQASA
-719 QSSSA
+719 A
-724 PQTSQPNGNKQ
+724 PQESNQQANNQPSNV
-735 SDSKQSDS
+735 

-749 ARGNNTTNDN
+749 TANNT
-759 SSNIS
+759 
-764 SSSTGNS
+764 
-771 NVDSSNPDDN
+771 
-781 SNDDDRRRRKPRKS
+781 SNDDNDAEERRRRKPRKS
-795 RSSKPHQRRDQRDET
+795 RPSKTRQRKEPSDET
-810 ASSDS
+810 NDNVT
-815 SDTDN
+815 SDTD
-820 KAESDNKIDSSNAS
+820 AIESSTNSADNKE
-834 SNSNKQSDSNAN
+834 SNSQQSNNQDK
-846 RQPDNRR
+846 RQQDNRR
-853 NSDRNRNNRQ
+853 PNDRNRNNRQ
-863 DNGRSSD
+863 DSGRNGN
-870 ESARNDSDR
+870 ESNE
-879 NSAARNDANQQDSSS
+879 NSKGNERHERTDADDKNANAAD
-894 SEEQTRAKRKPHS
+894 EQTRAKRKSNS
-907 QRSSRGQLERGETL
+907 QRQSRGKLERGETL
-921 TADANAK
+921 NADNAQQSTK
-928 QGAQLATTEATSS
+928 DASNARNQSS
-941 KSQPSARRNQDPNEV
+941 SRRNQDPNEV
-956 TLQVSEASAKLK
+956 VLQVNEAAMEVKS
-968 PPEVVH
+968 PEVVH
-974 LSLDDSKSGQASRHS
+974 LSLDDSKSVTAARQTSEKQSFEKSSNDANIEKASQEDS
-989 AGKQV
+989 TTKNA
-994 VDKQST
+994 DKQETVEQKTDSQAAKNSNGAVDNSEKSSQQVNRAET
-1000 ATQSVDSALAEN
+1000 VNSDAAHLEAAQLEEAKIAEPKADQAQPNATEAKVQMSNAKSVDDSKVDAKKVDAKEAEADEQATSN
-1012 ALAESAALEANKA
+1012 SSEVQTERPADIKNLAESQKPVDTTAENDAAIEKTQETA
-1025 GQQSTDQQ
+1025 SE
-1033 NTDQQ
+1033 
-1038 QADTDSKTVGSSQAV
+1038 TDS
-1053 ITQAESTQV
+1053 
-1062 DNDRVE
+1062 
-1068 ATKDDVT
+1068 DVN
-1075 KDAAPSS
+1075 
-1082 VSEDS
+1082 S
-1087 KISDSQVTD
+1087 K
-1096 SKPIVAEQ
+1096 A
-1104 PMSDTDTDTGTE
+1104 
-1116 SPSPVAAQAET
+1116 
-1127 LPAVP
+1127 
-1132 ESRQTSDNNTVEVIA
+1132 
-1147 TDDAIN
+1147 DDAS
-1153 TINSPAANNV
+1153 NSKQPAF
-1163 DSSAPLELTH
+1163 ELNH
-1173 EALFSEHYVTANKFG
+1173 EALFAKRYVTANKFG
-1188 QASNDPRVVRSQQT
+1188 QASNDPRVVRRQQSQAPIAKT
-1202 QPQATPV
+1202 SVAEIPQANEQ
-1209 VSAGQQAVVNVPAIR
+1209 SAVNVPAIR
-1224 GTVGEFIHAT
+1224 GTVGEFIRAT
-1234 LPEAQARLTDEGVIN
+1234 LPEAQARLAAEGVIH
-1249 CFIAAIALHTS
+1249 CFNAAIALHVK
-1260 QAQSTADN
+1260 QAQAATTNEDEVANSNESKVENGETASQDF
-1268 AAVDSNNAKNDEADN
+1268 D
-1283 NNADSS
+1283 
-1289 YVNLSHFNFSN
+1289 FSN
-1300 YGYQPLT
+1300 YGYQPLA
-1307 ADYLSR
+1307 ADYITR
-1313 FEVMTQ
+1313 FETMTQ

-1326 VQGKTAVEPRAIS
+1326 AQGKTAVEPRAIN
-1339 KRAGNDPRGQ
+1339 KRASNDPRGQ
-1349 HSDYQEPQQEQAV
+1349 HPDYQEVAAV
-1362 LNVPSDEVSSADVPA
+1362 TTSEAPTNDALAADSDS
-1377 EQNEPR
+1377 
-1383 SQDNA
+1383 NA
-1388 QHQDSVE
+1388 HV
-1395 TVHKIDAH
+1395 DAH
-1403 DVEATALASEAQ
+1403 DVEANALTNQSQ
-1415 ADDISADSEKQLHL
+1415 TDDVSADSEQLLKVEHAL
-1429 DQDYDV
+1429 EEENAAQSDAEVKDTDTETTVSDV
-1435 TAEADDVVQ
+1435 EQSETEQVPQPTEPVAEPATKEEIQ
-1444 AEQPQTDQSL
+1444 A
-1454 VEESAKEDSQ
+1454 A
-1464 VNKSKTTIASYKN
+1464 KSKTTIASYKN

-1489 MGMFNLTTPK
+1489 KGMFNLTTPK
-1499 VPKARS
+1499 VPKART
-1505 RKPKTDHKKP
+1505 RKPKTEHKKP
-1515 TQAEKIE
+1515 TQAEKSE
-1522 SGTDNLDSSDNSD
+1522 SDDTDSES
-1535 SSDNGS
+1535 

>member
-71 REISAEYL
+71 REISTEYL

-156 DLAKG
+156 DLPKG

-371 QFGDISKFGLMEM
+371 QFGEISKFGLMEM

-502 QEHSDLGYNVDWQTA
+502 QEHSDLGYDVDWQTA

-527 RQPRQV
+527 RQPRKM
-533 SDTENSRS
+533 
-541 TGQQSSR
+541 
-548 APQPNNNQND
+548 AD
-558 NQSTNNQGTNGQ
+558 NQDN
-570 NTNSQNTNS
+570 
-579 QSNNGQSNNGQ
+579 Q
-590 TANQHPTPGS
+590 TANRSTQQ
-600 NDQRNH
+600 NNNH
-606 NNANEQNSTNRTVQ
+606 SPSTA
-620 NSNAQNNQ
+620 SSHHSEQNNQ
-628 AQNNQAQT
+628 
-636 NQAQSNQAQNAAPV
+636 SNDSNAEPKNAASQQSHNTQVSSARAATSNVLQNSQPSPTPI
-650 AAQAAILDT
+650 AAQ
-659 AAKPQAVAWLSNLFA
+659 PQAVAWLSNLFA
-674 QAPQAQTAHSVSS
+674 QAPQAKTANSVSS
-687 RDAAEAIEALVN
+687 RDAADAIETLVN
-699 TGAQSLG
+699 SGAQSLG
-706 SFGQVDSNALSSA
+706 SFGQVDSTVLDSNQRSPSA
-719 QSSSA
+719 QDDRQQNSRSKDDTNA
-724 PQTSQPNGNKQ
+724 QAQTQQ
-735 SDSKQSDS
+735 SKHNTDNDDDHKDS
-743 NANRQQ
+743 NGDERRKRKQRKSRAPKPRQRKEQ
-749 ARGNNTTNDN
+749 RDDNERDDNERNDKN
-759 SSNIS
+759 S
-764 SSSTGNS
+764 
-771 NVDSSNPDDN
+771 VDSSSDTKKDN
-781 SNDDDRRRRKPRKS
+781 SQAETQNKP
-795 RSSKPHQRRDQRDET
+795 E
-810 ASSDS
+810 
-815 SDTDN
+815 N
-820 KAESDNKIDSSNAS
+820 KRGN
-834 SNSNKQSDSNAN
+834 
-846 RQPDNRR
+846 
-853 NSDRNRNNRQ
+853 DRNRHRQ
-863 DNGRSSD
+863 DSRQGDQSD
-870 ESARNDSDR
+870 LE
-879 NSAARNDANQQDSSS
+879 NQDDNRTD
-894 SEEQTRAKRKPHS
+894 EQSKTKRKAHS
-907 QRSSRGQLERGETL
+907 QRDSRGKLERGETL
-921 TADANAK
+921 TADSNAK
-928 QGAQLATTEATSS
+928 HGNQQSAATDTNS
-941 KSQPSARRNQDPNEV
+941 KTQSSARRNQDPNEV
-956 TLQVSEASAKLK
+956 ILQVSEAPTKIKAS
-968 PPEVVH
+968 EVVH
-974 LSLDDSKSGQASRHS
+974 LSLDDSKSEQAAYKPTDTQETERNVAADKAVTATSRHDEKS
-989 AGKQV
+989 VKTVTQRAERSKTEV
-994 VDKQST
+994 VDENEGNEGNKASKPDAIVSNAVEDSVEKSRNASVETPKTPAMDTEQSDGKNVDNKNTT
-1000 ATQSVDSALAEN
+1000 ANPKETEASSVDTNE
-1012 ALAESAALEANKA
+1012 E
-1025 GQQSTDQQ
+1025 
-1033 NTDQQ
+1033 
-1038 QADTDSKTVGSSQAV
+1038 
-1053 ITQAESTQV
+1053 
-1062 DNDRVE
+1062 
-1068 ATKDDVT
+1068 
-1075 KDAAPSS
+1075 
-1082 VSEDS
+1082 
-1087 KISDSQVTD
+1087 
-1096 SKPIVAEQ
+1096 
-1104 PMSDTDTDTGTE
+1104 
-1116 SPSPVAAQAET
+1116 
-1127 LPAVP
+1127 
-1132 ESRQTSDNNTVEVIA
+1132 DNNPTK
-1147 TDDAIN
+1147 
-1153 TINSPAANNV
+1153 NSA
-1163 DSSAPLELTH
+1163 SLTLTH
-1173 EALFSEHYVTANKFG
+1173 DALFAERYVTAEKFG
-1188 QASNDPRVVRSQQT
+1188 QASNDPRVVRRRQSAPEAKIDT
-1202 QPQATPV
+1202 Q
-1209 VSAGQQAVVNVPAIR
+1209 AGTVLPTIR
-1224 GTVGEFIHAT
+1224 GTVGDFIHAT
-1234 LPEAQARLTDEGVIN
+1234 LVDAQSRLAENGIISCFIDAIEAHNKQAQAGEVTEV
-1249 CFIAAIALHTS
+1249 
-1260 QAQSTADN
+1260 
-1268 AAVDSNNAKNDEADN
+1268 NDFD
-1283 NNADSS
+1283 
-1289 YVNLSHFNFSN
+1289 FSN
-1300 YGYQPLT
+1300 YGYQPLD
-1307 ADYLSR
+1307 ADYLTR
-1313 FEVMTQ
+1313 FDAMTQ

-1326 VQGKTAVEPRAIS
+1326 GQGKTAVAPHAIG
-1339 KRAGNDPRGQ
+1339 KRASNDPRGQ
-1349 HSDYQEPQQEQAV
+1349 HPDYHAEEREQAT
-1362 LNVPSDEVSSADVPA
+1362 LSVPDVALDESKQADHAQEVVERDTTETIVDAPA
-1377 EQNEPR
+1377 DTTATATDA
-1383 SQDNA
+1383 SQANNG
-1388 QHQDSVE
+1388 
-1395 TVHKIDAH
+1395 KIDAH
-1403 DVEATALASEAQ
+1403 ETEAGALTSELQVDVISTESE
-1415 ADDISADSEKQLHL
+1415 
-1429 DQDYDV
+1429 
-1435 TAEADDVVQ
+1435 
-1444 AEQPQTDQSL
+1444 QSL
-1454 VEESAKEDSQ
+1454 KADLELLDDSKIVERTDSLKEDSQ
-1464 VNKSKTTIASYKN
+1464 AGKSKTTIASYKN
-1477 MIENVAEQLLPQ
+1477 MIESVAEQLLPQ
-1489 MGMFNLTTPK
+1489 TGMFNLTTPK

-1505 RKPKTDHKKP
+1505 RKPKAEHAKP
-1515 TQAEKIE
+1515 TQAEKSDTNE
-1522 SGTDNLDSSDNSD
+1522 SDND
-1535 SSDNGS
+1535 S

>member
-1 MKRILINATQNE
+1 MSPYVKAIICT
-13 EIRVALCKGNH
+13 ISI
-24 LYDFDLENRTREQKK
+24 LENRTREQKK

-146 EDMKRMLSNL
+146 EDMKRMLGSL
-156 DLAKG
+156 DLPKG

-243 AVMPT
+243 AVMPK

-487 GFAPTSYERITDTQQ
+487 GFAPSSYERITDTQQ

-527 RQPRQV
+527 RQPRQELDSKAANKPSSTV
-533 SDTENSRS
+533 DTSGN
-541 TGQQSSR
+541 
-548 APQPNNNQND
+548 P
-558 NQSTNNQGTNGQ
+558 
-570 NTNSQNTNS
+570 
-579 QSNNGQSNNGQ
+579 
-590 TANQHPTPGS
+590 S
-600 NDQRNH
+600 NDQRTHKNTNDVASTRAPQANH
-606 NNANEQNSTNRTVQ
+606 SQNV
-620 NSNAQNNQ
+620 A
-628 AQNNQAQT
+628 AP
-636 NQAQSNQAQNAAPV
+636 AAPV
-650 AAQAAILDT
+650 ATTPASVETNAQ
-659 AAKPQAVAWLSNLFA
+659 PQAVAWLSNLFA
-674 QAPQAQTAHSVSS
+674 KAPQAQTTPSISS
-687 RDAAEAIEALVN
+687 SDAAEAIEALVN
-699 TGAQSLG
+699 NGAQSLG
-706 SFGQVDSNALSSA
+706 SFGQVDSSALSSTVNSTQTAA
-719 QSSSA
+719 QTNH
-724 PQTSQPNGNKQ
+724 QKNDDQPADN
-735 SDSKQSDS
+735 

-749 ARGNNTTNDN
+749 ARRVSDSDTDDSNNE
-759 SSNIS
+759 
-764 SSSTGNS
+764 
-771 NVDSSNPDDN
+771 
-781 SNDDDRRRRKPRKS
+781 DRRRRKPRKS
-795 RSSKPHQRRDQRDET
+795 RSSKPRQRKEPTDE
-810 ASSDS
+810 SS
-815 SDTDN
+815 N
-820 KAESDNKIDSSNAS
+820 EVSSNAD
-834 SNSNKQSDSNAN
+834 NNTANATAN
-846 RQPDNRR
+846 NIDDKAADTQDKRQQDNRR
-853 NSDRNRNNRQ
+853 PSDRSRNNRQ
-863 DNGRSSD
+863 DSGRNSN
-870 ESARNDSDR
+870 ERNDSEDK
-879 NSAARNDANQQDSSS
+879 NSNTTD
-894 SEEQTRAKRKPHS
+894 EQTRAKRKSHS
-907 QRSSRGQLERGETL
+907 QRGSRGKLERGETL
-921 TADANAK
+921 TADNNAQIHGQQANT
-928 QGAQLATTEATSS
+928 ATNDNKNQSGT
-941 KSQPSARRNQDPNEV
+941 RRNQNPNEV
-956 TLQVSEASAKLK
+956 LLQVNEAPVELK
-968 PPEVVH
+968 SSEVVH
-974 LSLDDSKSGQASRHS
+974 LSLDNSKSTQTKHQPAKKQNAANDASKDDS
-989 AGKQV
+989 AKEDV
-994 VDKQST
+994 TKEP
-1000 ATQSVDSALAEN
+1000 ATQQSANQKSHDVQNSDDKSTTEKVTDKSAVANYDAKADEVKVSATENNGQHTAAKADRDTEDQSPAIAIDAPSTSKDAIDNDATNSQANSTKSAAVEVESTQAASKSQAANREADSADDVNESENTKNTQNDDTTIETSKTSDSAL
-1012 ALAESAALEANKA
+1012 
-1025 GQQSTDQQ
+1025 Q
-1033 NTDQQ
+1033 
-1038 QADTDSKTVGSSQAV
+1038 
-1053 ITQAESTQV
+1053 
-1062 DNDRVE
+1062 
-1068 ATKDDVT
+1068 
-1075 KDAAPSS
+1075 
-1082 VSEDS
+1082 
-1087 KISDSQVTD
+1087 
-1096 SKPIVAEQ
+1096 
-1104 PMSDTDTDTGTE
+1104 
-1116 SPSPVAAQAET
+1116 
-1127 LPAVP
+1127 
-1132 ESRQTSDNNTVEVIA
+1132 
-1147 TDDAIN
+1147 
-1153 TINSPAANNV
+1153 
-1163 DSSAPLELTH
+1163 LTH
-1173 EALFSEHYVTANKFG
+1173 EALFASRYVTAEKFG
-1188 QASNDPRVVRSQQT
+1188 QASNDPRVVRNQQA
-1202 QPQATPV
+1202 QEAPQANEQT
-1209 VSAGQQAVVNVPAIR
+1209 VSMPTIR
-1224 GTVGEFIHAT
+1224 GTVGEFIRAT
-1234 LPEAQARLTDEGVIN
+1234 LPEAQTRLAEKGVIH
-1249 CFIAAIALHTS
+1249 CFIDTIALYTKQSQHT
-1260 QAQSTADN
+1260 D
-1268 AAVDSNNAKNDEADN
+1268 K
-1283 NNADSS
+1283 NADVDNTMNNSS
-1289 YVNLSHFNFSN
+1289 NKLANQSFDFSN
-1300 YGYQPLT
+1300 YGYQPL
-1307 ADYLSR
+1307 AVDYLAR
-1313 FEVMTQ
+1313 FETMTQ

-1326 VQGKTAVEPRAIS
+1326 AQGKTDVEPRAIG
-1339 KRAGNDPRGQ
+1339 KRASNDPRGQ
-1349 HSDYQEPQQEQAV
+1349 HPDYQEPVV
-1362 LNVPSDEVSSADVPA
+1362 LSIPAEKSDEIKSGETDASATDSTPA
-1377 EQNEPR
+1377 AKE
-1383 SQDNA
+1383 
-1388 QHQDSVE
+1388 V
-1395 TVHKIDAH
+1395 DAH
-1403 DVEATALASEAQ
+1403 DIEANALASQAQ
-1415 ADDISADSEKQLHL
+1415 TEHVSADSEQLL
-1429 DQDYDV
+1429 EVDRALEKATD
-1435 TAEADDVVQ
+1435 ESADDVNIGIENLDTENKVIENTGTQ
-1444 AEQPQTDQSL
+1444 EANE
-1454 VEESAKEDSQ
+1454 EESAQASESEVEQPTKEETQ
-1464 VNKSKTTIASYKN
+1464 AAKSKTTIASYKN

-1489 MGMFNLTTPK
+1489 KSMFNLTTPK

-1505 RKPKTDHKKP
+1505 RKPKMDQKKLI
-1515 TQAEKIE
+1515 QAEKPE
-1522 SGTDNLDSSDNSD
+1522 SDDTDSES
-1535 SSDNGS
+1535 

>member
-156 DLAKG
+156 DLPKG

-233 AYIEAAGFID
+233 AYIEAASFID
-243 AVMPT
+243 AVMPK

-487 GFAPTSYERITDTQQ
+487 GFAPSSYERITDTQL
-502 QEHSDLGYNVDWQTA
+502 QEHSDLGYEVDWQTA

-533 SDTENSRS
+533 SDNNTASKPSS
-541 TGQQSSR
+541 TAEHSKHSNDHRNHKNTANVSSER
-548 APQPNNNQND
+548 APQA
-558 NQSTNNQGTNGQ
+558 S
-570 NTNSQNTNS
+570 NSQQNV
-579 QSNNGQSNNGQ
+579 
-590 TANQHPTPGS
+590 TAPIAS
-600 NDQRNH
+600 V
-606 NNANEQNSTNRTVQ
+606 A
-620 NSNAQNNQ
+620 
-628 AQNNQAQT
+628 
-636 NQAQSNQAQNAAPV
+636 AAPTLAHV
-650 AAQAAILDT
+650 EMAAQ
-659 AAKPQAVAWLSNLFA
+659 PQAVAWLSNLFA
-674 QAPQAQTAHSVSS
+674 QAPQASTTPNVSS

-706 SFGQVDSNALSSA
+706 SFGQVDSSALSNISTGTSNNA
-719 QSSSA
+719 PANQQSSQKNDEQA
-724 PQTSQPNGNKQ
+724 
-735 SDSKQSDS
+735 SD
-743 NANRQQ
+743 NTTNRQQ
-749 ARGNNTTNDN
+749 ARR
-759 SSNIS
+759 SSDS
-764 SSSTGNS
+764 DTD
-771 NVDSSNPDDN
+771 DSSNE
-781 SNDDDRRRRKPRKS
+781 DRRRRKPRKS
-795 RSSKPHQRRDQRDET
+795 RSSKPRQRKDQTE
-810 ASSDS
+810 
-815 SDTDN
+815 
-820 KAESDNKIDSSNAS
+820 ESSNEVNGDTENNAS
-834 SNSNKQSDSNAN
+834 NNVANNANNKQADNQN
-846 RQPDNRR
+846 KRQQDARR
-853 NSDRNRNNRQ
+853 TNERNRNNRQ
-863 DNGRSSD
+863 DDNQQNSGRQDSSNNAN
-870 ESARNDSDR
+870 E
-879 NSAARNDANQQDSSS
+879 RNDAADKDNTAD
-894 SEEQTRAKRKPHS
+894 EQTRAKRKSHS
-907 QRSSRGQLERGETL
+907 QRGSRGKLERGETL
-921 TADANAK
+921 TAENAK
-928 QGAQLATTEATSS
+928 QSNQQEATSANGRKNHS
-941 KSQPSARRNQDPNEV
+941 STRRNQDPNEV
-956 TLQVSEASAKLK
+956 VLQVNEAPVELK
-968 PPEVVH
+968 SPEVVH
-974 LSLDDSKSGQASRHS
+974 LSLDDSKSIQTKPQATEKLKS
-989 AGKQV
+989 ANDVNKENIVKEADTQKS
-994 VDKQST
+994 DSQQSNDQKVAVET
-1000 ATQSVDSALAEN
+1000 ATAKGDDEDTVAIHDVDDANVNTTTHKGQNNAPEIDSNAADKKSGVDEEPTSNSVTKDQAEHAESVDTDVDSAAITVKVQ
-1012 ALAESAALEANKA
+1012 ESE
-1025 GQQSTDQQ
+1025 STEKVNSD
-1033 NTDQQ
+1033 TGT
-1038 QADTDSKTVGSSQAV
+1038 ATDSGVNV
-1053 ITQAESTQV
+1053 
-1062 DNDRVE
+1062 NN
-1068 ATKDDVT
+1068 
-1075 KDAAPSS
+1075 
-1082 VSEDS
+1082 
-1087 KISDSQVTD
+1087 VTD
-1096 SKPIVAEQ
+1096 SDK
-1104 PMSDTDTDTGTE
+1104 
-1116 SPSPVAAQAET
+1116 
-1127 LPAVP
+1127 
-1132 ESRQTSDNNTVEVIA
+1132 NN
-1147 TDDAIN
+1147 
-1153 TINSPAANNV
+1153 
-1163 DSSAPLELTH
+1163 SALTLTH
-1173 EALFSEHYVTANKFG
+1173 EALFAKRYVTAEKFG
-1188 QASNDPRVVRSQQT
+1188 QASNDPRVVRSQQAQVT
-1202 QPQATPV
+1202 QQPQVAE
-1209 VSAGQQAVVNVPAIR
+1209 SAVASPSAIR
-1224 GTVGEFIHAT
+1224 GTVGDFIRT
-1234 LPEAQARLTDEGVIN
+1234 SLTDAESRLKNDGVIS
-1249 CFIAAIALHTS
+1249 CFIAAIEAHTQ
-1260 QAQSTADN
+1260 QAKPANVETNVAPTADTKVG
-1268 AAVDSNNAKNDEADN
+1268 ASNFD
-1283 NNADSS
+1283 
-1289 YVNLSHFNFSN
+1289 FSN
-1300 YGYQPLT
+1300 YGYQPLA
-1307 ADYLSR
+1307 ADYLTR
-1313 FEVMTQ
+1313 FETMTQ

-1326 VQGKTAVEPRAIS
+1326 TQGKTDVEPRAIG
-1339 KRAGNDPRGQ
+1339 KRASNDPRGQ
-1349 HSDYQEPQQEQAV
+1349 HPSYQEPAA
-1362 LNVPSDEVSSADVPA
+1362 LSLPA
-1377 EQNEPR
+1377 EKATDTEQVVIE
-1383 SQDNA
+1383 QHDN
-1388 QHQDSVE
+1388 
-1395 TVHKIDAH
+1395 TIDAH
-1403 DVEATALASEAQ
+1403 DVEANALANQAQ
-1415 ADDISADSEKQLHL
+1415 AHDVSADSEQLL
-1429 DQDYDV
+1429 EAEQALVEATDEPLNESADIADNVVVAKTDV
-1435 TAEADDVVQ
+1435 ASDDSEAANVEEADIEQVKPADESKV
-1444 AEQPQTDQSL
+1444 EQPS
-1454 VEESAKEDSQ
+1454 KEVGKDDSQ
-1464 VNKSKTTIASYKN
+1464 AAKSKTTIASYKN

-1489 MGMFNLTTPK
+1489 TGMFNLTTPK

-1505 RKPKTDHKKP
+1505 RKPKAEHKKP
-1515 TQAEKIE
+1515 TQAEKLE
-1522 SGTDNLDSSDNSD
+1522 ADDSD
-1535 SSDNGS
+1535 SES

>member
-146 EDMKRMLSNL
+146 EDMKRMLGNL
-156 DLAKG
+156 DLPKG

-222 DIAEIWIDNEN
+222 DISEIWIDNEN

-243 AVMPT
+243 AVMPK

-351 HQKEVEKRLID
+351 HQKEVEKRLVD

-487 GFAPTSYERITDTQQ
+487 GFAPSSYERITDTQQ

-517 EKERPEQQPT
+517 DSVRPEQQPT

-533 SDTENSRS
+533 ADNSSNKNSQTTPRANNQQKNTTSHSNDHRS
-541 TGQQSSR
+541 NANANANANANGSNAAPAR
-548 APQPNNNQND
+548 APQPQT
-558 NQSTNNQGTNGQ
+558 QSQT
-570 NTNSQNTNS
+570 
-579 QSNNGQSNNGQ
+579 QSK
-590 TANQHPTPGS
+590 
-600 NDQRNH
+600 
-606 NNANEQNSTNRTVQ
+606 NALTV
-620 NSNAQNNQ
+620 A
-628 AQNNQAQT
+628 T
-636 NQAQSNQAQNAAPV
+636 TAAPV
-650 AAQAAILDT
+650 ASQNNNAT
-659 AAKPQAVAWLSNLFA
+659 AAQPQAVAWLSNLFA
-674 QAPQAQTAHSVSS
+674 QAPQASTTPKVSS

-706 SFGQVDSNALSSA
+706 SFGQIDSSA
-719 QSSSA
+719 LDANAQATVA
-724 PQTSQPNGNKQ
+724 PQTA
-735 SDSKQSDS
+735 S
-743 NANRQQ
+743 NQQNTEQQLNTNRQQ
-749 ARGNNTTNDN
+749 AA
-759 SSNIS
+759 
-764 SSSTGNS
+764 NS
-771 NVDSSNPDDN
+771 NTDDN
-781 SNDDDRRRRKPRKS
+781 NDAEDRRRRKPRKS
-795 RSSKPHQRRDQRDET
+795 RPSKTRQRKE
-810 ASSDS
+810 
-815 SDTDN
+815 
-820 KAESDNKIDSSNAS
+820 
-834 SNSNKQSDSNAN
+834 QSDESNGNAASN
-846 RQPDNRR
+846 NVDDSRSTGTDDKQADSQDKRQHDNRR
-853 NSDRNRNNRQ
+853 TNDRNRNNRQ
-863 DNGRSSD
+863 DSGRNGHDNSNT
-870 ESARNDSDR
+870 EHND
-879 NSAARNDANQQDSSS
+879 AARKDANTID
-894 SEEQTRAKRKPHS
+894 EQTRAKRKSNS
-907 QRSSRGQLERGETL
+907 QRSSRGKIERGETL
-921 TADANAK
+921 SANNEHSNK
-928 QGAQLATTEATSS
+928 ETSNGNG
-941 KSQPSARRNQDPNEV
+941 KSQSSVRRNQDPNEV
-956 TLQVSEASAKLK
+956 VLQVNEASTELK
-968 PPEVVH
+968 SPEVVH
-974 LSLDDSKSGQASRHS
+974 LSLDDSKSVAATRQAPEKQS
-989 AGKQV
+989 AEKASNEA
-994 VDKQST
+994 DKQKASQEDST
-1000 ATQSVDSALAEN
+1000 AKNADKQEAVEQITDSQAAKNRRDSVDSSQKTSTQTVTAD
-1012 ALAESAALEANKA
+1012 AAKSDNPASGDAVIPAAKTDETKLS
-1025 GQQSTDQQ
+1025 STDDKVQKSDANSVDERNVEATQ
-1033 NTDQQ
+1033 PAAEKSSMSKSRDAVETSGKDDDVAPTEKAQKTGSNVDFNTD
-1038 QADTDSKTVGSSQAV
+1038 DTDSSNQA
-1053 ITQAESTQV
+1053 AF
-1062 DNDRVE
+1062 
-1068 ATKDDVT
+1068 
-1075 KDAAPSS
+1075 
-1082 VSEDS
+1082 
-1087 KISDSQVTD
+1087 
-1096 SKPIVAEQ
+1096 
-1104 PMSDTDTDTGTE
+1104 
-1116 SPSPVAAQAET
+1116 
-1127 LPAVP
+1127 
-1132 ESRQTSDNNTVEVIA
+1132 
-1147 TDDAIN
+1147 
-1153 TINSPAANNV
+1153 
-1163 DSSAPLELTH
+1163 ELDH
-1173 EALFSEHYVTANKFG
+1173 QALFAKRYVTAEKFG
-1188 QASNDPRVVRSQQT
+1188 QASNDPRVVRRQQA
-1202 QPQATPV
+1202 QASTTTASDNQSPV
-1209 VSAGQQAVVNVPAIR
+1209 VNEQRAVNAPAIR
-1224 GTVGEFIHAT
+1224 GTVGEFIRAT
-1234 LPEAQARLTDEGVIN
+1234 LPEAPARLAAEGVIN
-1249 CFIAAIALHTS
+1249 CFNAAIALHLE
-1260 QAQSTADN
+1260 QAN
-1268 AAVDSNNAKNDEADN
+1268 AVNEKVDSNNESKVETGEAAKQDFD
-1283 NNADSS
+1283 
-1289 YVNLSHFNFSN
+1289 FSN
-1300 YGYQPLT
+1300 YGYEPLA
-1307 ADYLSR
+1307 ADYLAS
-1313 FEVMTQ
+1313 FEAMTQ

-1326 VQGKTAVEPRAIS
+1326 AQGKTAVEPRPIS
-1339 KRAGNDPRGQ
+1339 KRASNDPRGQ
-1349 HSDYQEPQQEQAV
+1349 HPDYQEPAATTVAEAPKNGSLAADSDVDVDPQ
-1362 LNVPSDEVSSADVPA
+1362 NVD
-1377 EQNEPR
+1377 
-1383 SQDNA
+1383 
-1388 QHQDSVE
+1388 
-1395 TVHKIDAH
+1395 
-1403 DVEATALASEAQ
+1403 ATALANQAQ
-1415 ADDISADSEKQLHL
+1415 TDDVSADSEELLKVEQALEAENAE
-1429 DQDYDV
+1429 QPEV
-1435 TAEADDVVQ
+1435 NAVEADKVQTVDTEAKDADGDSDVVQ
-1444 AEQPQTDQSL
+1444 NENEQASESTEQLYEQATK
-1454 VEESAKEDSQ
+1454 EEIQAA
-1464 VNKSKTTIASYKN
+1464 KSKTTIASYKN

-1489 MGMFNLTTPK
+1489 KGMFNLTTPK
-1499 VPKARS
+1499 VPKART
-1505 RKPKTDHKKP
+1505 RKPKAEHKKP
-1515 TQAEKIE
+1515 TQAEKSE
-1522 SGTDNLDSSDNSD
+1522 TDGSGADDSD
-1535 SSDNGS
+1535 SES

>member
-156 DLAKG
+156 DLPKG

-243 AVMPT
+243 AVMPK

-487 GFAPTSYERITDTQQ
+487 GFAPSSYERITDTQQ

-527 RQPRQV
+527 RQPRKTADDKQ
-533 SDTENSRS
+533 SRS
-541 TGQQSSR
+541 NT
-548 APQPNNNQND
+548 QPNAA
-558 NQSTNNQGTNGQ
+558 T
-570 NTNSQNTNS
+570 
-579 QSNNGQSNNGQ
+579 
-590 TANQHPTPGS
+590 
-600 NDQRNH
+600 
-606 NNANEQNSTNRTVQ
+606 
-620 NSNAQNNQ
+620 Q
-628 AQNNQAQT
+628 AQNDTVNHSNDRRNHKNTNDVSPAHAPQANKT
-636 NQAQSNQAQNAAPV
+636 ASVAAPIAPQTQSV
-650 AAQAAILDT
+650 EATAQP
-659 AAKPQAVAWLSNLFA
+659 KAVAWLSNLFA
-674 QAPQAQTAHSVSS
+674 QAPQATTTPSVSS

-706 SFGQVDSNALSSA
+706 SFGQIDSNALNSA
-719 QSSSA
+719 AATGEQPTQQSN
-724 PQTSQPNGNKQ
+724 SQKNDGQQ
-735 SDSKQSDS
+735 SDN

-749 ARGNNTTNDN
+749 ARRND
-759 SSNIS
+759 SD
-764 SSSTGNS
+764 TD
-771 NVDSSNPDDN
+771 DSSNE
-781 SNDDDRRRRKPRKS
+781 DRRRRKPRKS
-795 RSSKPHQRRDQRDET
+795 RSSKPRQRKETTDET
-810 ASSDS
+810 AGNVNSSSESANSNNADDKS
-815 SDTDN
+815 SDTQD
-820 KAESDNKIDSSNAS
+820 
-834 SNSNKQSDSNAN
+834 Q
-846 RQPDNRR
+846 RQQDKRQNDNRR
-853 NSDRNRNNRQ
+853 TNDRNRNNRQ
-863 DNGRSSD
+863 DS
-870 ESARNDSDR
+870 
-879 NSAARNDANQQDSSS
+879 NQQSSNRNASERSDADNENS
-894 SEEQTRAKRKPHS
+894 SKADEQTRTKRKSHS
-907 QRSSRGQLERGETL
+907 QRGSRGKLERGETL
-921 TADANAK
+921 TADNVK
-928 QGAQLATTEATSS
+928 QGKQQNARNNDAASS
-941 KSQPSARRNQDPNEV
+941 KNQHSARRNQDPNEV
-956 TLQVSEASAKLK
+956 VLQVNEAPTELK
-968 PPEVVH
+968 APEVVH
-974 LSLDDSKSGQASRHS
+974 LSLDDSKSTQAKNQPSEQRSATNNVAKDERSNETAAQKPTDKHS
-989 AGKQV
+989 SNEQNTGKQNTSAPNA
-994 VDKQST
+994 DKK
-1000 ATQSVDSALAEN
+1000 N
-1012 ALAESAALEANKA
+1012 
-1025 GQQSTDQQ
+1025 
-1033 NTDQQ
+1033 
-1038 QADTDSKTVGSSQAV
+1038 
-1053 ITQAESTQV
+1053 
-1062 DNDRVE
+1062 DNG
-1068 ATKDDVT
+1068 K
-1075 KDAAPSS
+1075 S
-1082 VSEDS
+1082 
-1087 KISDSQVTD
+1087 
-1096 SKPIVAEQ
+1096 
-1104 PMSDTDTDTGTE
+1104 
-1116 SPSPVAAQAET
+1116 
-1127 LPAVP
+1127 
-1132 ESRQTSDNNTVEVIA
+1132 TVEVNA
-1147 TDDAIN
+1147 NQVNDDKRASTVQAKVQNDVPKHEQAAEEKKAPVVVEAQSTSTSNTESKAEAPTSVTTDVEETKETQTPKQQETKTAENVSKSDEAQS
-1153 TINSPAANNV
+1153 TQADSNSASTSNVNN
-1163 DSSAPLELTH
+1163 SALELTH
-1173 EALFSEHYVTANKFG
+1173 EALFGARYVTAEKFG
-1188 QASNDPRVVRSQQT
+1188 QASNDPRVVL
-1202 QPQATPV
+1202 A
-1209 VSAGQQAVVNVPAIR
+1209 QQAAQADKPAATNVPAIR
-1224 GTVGEFIHAT
+1224 GTVGEFIRAT
-1234 LPEAQARLTDEGVIN
+1234 LPEAQTRLAEEGIIN
-1249 CFIAAIALHTS
+1249 CFIATIALHNEQS
-1260 QAQSTADN
+1260 QSTDNSSN
-1268 AAVDSNNAKNDEADN
+1268 AASQSFD
-1283 NNADSS
+1283 
-1289 YVNLSHFNFSN
+1289 FSN
-1300 YGYQPLT
+1300 YGYQPLA
-1307 ADYLSR
+1307 ADYLAR
-1313 FEVMTQ
+1313 FEAMTR

-1326 VQGKTAVEPRAIS
+1326 AQGKTDVEPRAIT
-1339 KRAGNDPRGQ
+1339 KRASNDPRGQ
-1349 HSDYQEPQQEQAV
+1349 HPDYQEPAVLSVAAEQVSDAEPAITEQA
-1362 LNVPSDEVSSADVPA
+1362 
-1377 EQNEPR
+1377 
-1383 SQDNA
+1383 
-1388 QHQDSVE
+1388 DSE
-1395 TVHKIDAH
+1395 FDAH
-1403 DVEATALASEAQ
+1403 DVEATALANQTQTENV
-1415 ADDISADSEKQLHL
+1415 SADSEQLL
-1429 DQDYDV
+1429 EVERAQSEAKD
-1435 TAEADDVVQ
+1435 AEVEIPVEQTVNEVEDA
-1444 AEQPQTDQSL
+1444 AENIAAETEQTIDSA
-1454 VEESAKEDSQ
+1454 VEESTKEASKEDSQ
-1464 VNKSKTTIASYKN
+1464 AAKSKTTIASYKN

-1489 MGMFNLTTPK
+1489 TGMFNLTTPK

-1505 RKPKTDHKKP
+1505 RKPKTEHKKP
-1515 TQAEKIE
+1515 TQAEK
-1522 SGTDNLDSSDNSD
+1522 LASDDVDSD
-1535 SSDNGS
+1535 S

>member
-13 EIRVALCKGNH
+13 EIRVALCNGNH

-146 EDMKRMLSNL
+146 EDMKRMLGSL
-156 DLAKG
+156 DLPKG

-222 DIAEIWIDNEN
+222 DISEIWIDNEN

-243 AVMPT
+243 AVMPK

-487 GFAPTSYERITDTQQ
+487 GFAPSSYERITDTQL
-502 QEHSDLGYNVDWQTA
+502 QEHSELGYNVDWQTA
-517 EKERPEQQPT
+517 EKERPEQQPI
-527 RQPRQV
+527 RQPRQ
-533 SDTENSRS
+533 SEDNNNSSQAQPRPNA
-541 TGQQSSR
+541 QQST
-548 APQPNNNQND
+548 PTPPLNI
-558 NQSTNNQGTNGQ
+558 TNHSNEHR
-570 NTNSQNTNS
+570 
-579 QSNNGQSNNGQ
+579 SNNSTSSNVTSARAQ
-590 TANQHPTPGS
+590 QAQ
-600 NDQRNH
+600 QV
-606 NNANEQNSTNRTVQ
+606 NSTQ
-620 NSNAQNNQ
+620 NVASP
-628 AQNNQAQT
+628 
-636 NQAQSNQAQNAAPV
+636 AAPV
-650 AAQAAILDT
+650 APQPTAIT
-659 AAKPQAVAWLSNLFA
+659 AAQPQAVAWLSNLFA
-674 QAPQAQTAHSVSS
+674 QAPQAQTTSSVSS

-706 SFGQVDSNALSSA
+706 SFGQVDSTALANNDNS
-719 QSSSA
+719 QSTAA
-724 PQTSQPNGNKQ
+724 PQQ
-735 SDSKQSDS
+735 DS
-743 NANRQQ
+743 NQKNSQNRQQ
-749 ARGNNTTNDN
+749 TRPAESNTDT
-759 SSNIS
+759 
-764 SSSTGNS
+764 
-771 NVDSSNPDDN
+771 DDN
-781 SNDDDRRRRKPRKS
+781 SDAEDRRRRKPRKS
-795 RSSKPHQRRDQRDET
+795 RPSKPRQRKEQADDV
-810 ASSDS
+810 
-815 SDTDN
+815 
-820 KAESDNKIDSSNAS
+820 
-834 SNSNKQSDSNAN
+834 DSNATSN
-846 RQPDNRR
+846 TTDGSATVTEDKADNQDKRQQDNRR
-853 NSDRNRNNRQ
+853 HSDRNRNNRQ
-863 DNGRSSD
+863 DSNRNNNESNASENSHSD
-870 ESARNDSDR
+870 
-879 NSAARNDANQQDSSS
+879 DASNTA
-894 SEEQTRAKRKPHS
+894 EEQTRTKRKSNS
-907 QRSSRGQLERGETL
+907 QRGSRGKIERGETL
-921 TADANAK
+921 TASDAQQNKQQTSKDANGSRN
-928 QGAQLATTEATSS
+928 QSNT
-941 KSQPSARRNQDPNEV
+941 RRNQDPNEV
-956 TLQVSEASAKLK
+956 VLQVNEAVSELK
-968 PPEVVH
+968 SPEVVH
-974 LSLDDSKSGQASRHS
+974 LSLDDSKPTAQQATQKQPS
-989 AGKQV
+989 ASESNDDAAKERPENQTQQRADKQKA
-994 VDKQST
+994 VDKKPAQHTTKPADISSDT
-1000 ATQSVDSALAEN
+1000 ADKT
-1012 ALAESAALEANKA
+1012 
-1025 GQQSTDQQ
+1025 QQS
-1033 NTDQQ
+1033 N
-1038 QADTDSKTVGSSQAV
+1038 V
-1053 ITQAESTQV
+1053 QAETADKGTAQVNTTQV
-1062 DNDRVE
+1062 DKVEKSTNNDKSVDKKTSVDEQATTKSNPDNE
-1068 ATKDDVT
+1068 AEHIVPSQEVVT
-1075 KDAAPSS
+1075 VQAEETTSTAAPTAQQAVQDAVAISA
-1082 VSEDS
+1082 SEDMMVS
-1087 KISDSQVTD
+1087 SEE
-1096 SKPIVAEQ
+1096 AA
-1104 PMSDTDTDTGTE
+1104 TDTVIETSSSLAVLKL
-1116 SPSPVAAQAET
+1116 SPE
-1127 LPAVP
+1127 
-1132 ESRQTSDNNTVEVIA
+1132 D
-1147 TDDAIN
+1147 
-1153 TINSPAANNV
+1153 
-1163 DSSAPLELTH
+1163 
-1173 EALFSEHYVTANKFG
+1173 LFAKRYVTADKFG
-1188 QASNDPRVVRSQQT
+1188 QASNDPRVVRRQQA
-1202 QPQATPV
+1202 QPSVTGASQATEQDAQV
-1209 VSAGQQAVVNVPAIR
+1209 VMSAPTIR
-1224 GTVGEFIHAT
+1224 GTVGEFIRAT
-1234 LPEAQARLTDEGVIN
+1234 LAEAENRLATEGVIS
-1249 CFIAAIALHTS
+1249 CFNAAIAMHLE
-1260 QAQSTADN
+1260 QAQVKDN
-1268 AAVDSNNAKNDEADN
+1268 ADQKVTIQSVTHSE
-1283 NNADSS
+1283 
-1289 YVNLSHFNFSN
+1289 FNFSN
-1300 YGYQPLT
+1300 YGYQPLA
-1307 ADYLSR
+1307 ADYISR
-1313 FEVMTQ
+1313 FESMTQ

-1326 VQGKTAVEPRAIS
+1326 AQGKTTVEPRAIS
-1339 KRAGNDPRGQ
+1339 KRASNDPRGQ
-1349 HSDYQEPQQEQAV
+1349 HPDYKESALLTTVSDDA
-1362 LNVPSDEVSSADVPA
+1362 N
-1377 EQNEPR
+1377 NEPV
-1383 SQDNA
+1383 QTGID
-1388 QHQDSVE
+1388 
-1395 TVHKIDAH
+1395 IDAH
-1403 DVEATALASEAQ
+1403 EVEADALANEAQ
-1415 ADDISADSEKQLHL
+1415 TDAVSDQSKQLL
-1429 DQDYDV
+1429 ETEQSPAAVSTAPADIESTDIESMEND
-1435 TAEADDVVQ
+1435 TAEVAEAEVKNAAD
-1444 AEQPQTDQSL
+1444 EQGNVAQSDESI
-1454 VEESAKEDSQ
+1454 VELPTQEDSQ
-1464 VNKSKTTIASYKN
+1464 AAKSKTTIASYKN

-1489 MGMFNLTTPK
+1489 KGMFNLTTPK
-1499 VPKARS
+1499 VPKARA
-1505 RKPKTDHKKP
+1505 RKPKADHKKP
-1515 TQAEKIE
+1515 TQAEKLE
-1522 SGTDNLDSSDNSD
+1522 SDNSD
-1535 SSDNGS
+1535 SES

>member
-146 EDMKRMLSNL
+146 EDMKRMLGNL
-156 DLAKG
+156 DLPKG

-222 DIAEIWIDNEN
+222 DISEIWIDNEN

-243 AVMPT
+243 AVMPK

-351 HQKEVEKRLID
+351 HQKEVEKRLVD

-487 GFAPTSYERITDTQQ
+487 GFAPSSYERITDTQQ

-517 EKERPEQQPT
+517 DSVRPEQQPT

-533 SDTENSRS
+533 ADNGSNKNSQTTPRANSQQQNTTSHSNDHRS
-541 TGQQSSR
+541 NANANANGSNATPAR
-548 APQPNNNQND
+548 APQPQTQN
-558 NQSTNNQGTNGQ
+558 
-570 NTNSQNTNS
+570 
-579 QSNNGQSNNGQ
+579 
-590 TANQHPTPGS
+590 APTG
-600 NDQRNH
+600 
-606 NNANEQNSTNRTVQ
+606 ATT
-620 NSNAQNNQ
+620 
-628 AQNNQAQT
+628 
-636 NQAQSNQAQNAAPV
+636 AAPV
-650 AAQAAILDT
+650 ASQTNNATTAQ
-659 AAKPQAVAWLSNLFA
+659 PQAVAWLSNLFA
-674 QAPQAQTAHSVSS
+674 QAPQASTTPKISS

-706 SFGQVDSNALSSA
+706 SFGQIDTSALAVNTQAAAVPQAASKQ
-719 QSSSA
+719 QSIE
-724 PQTSQPNGNKQ
+724 QQPNT
-735 SDSKQSDS
+735 
-743 NANRQQ
+743 NRQQ
-749 ARGNNTTNDN
+749 AASGNTEDNNDAE
-759 SSNIS
+759 
-764 SSSTGNS
+764 
-771 NVDSSNPDDN
+771 
-781 SNDDDRRRRKPRKS
+781 DRRRRKPRKS
-795 RSSKPHQRRDQRDET
+795 RPSKTRQRKEPSDESNGNA
-810 ASSDS
+810 ASNNVEDS
-815 SDTDN
+815 RSTSTDD
-820 KAESDNKIDSSNAS
+820 KQADSQD
-834 SNSNKQSDSNAN
+834 K
-846 RQPDNRR
+846 RQHDNRR
-853 NSDRNRNNRQ
+853 TNDRNRNNRQ
-863 DNGRSSD
+863 D
-870 ESARNDSDR
+870 SDR
-879 NSAARNDANQQDSSS
+879 NGHDNSHTEYNDADSKDAHTADA
-894 SEEQTRAKRKPHS
+894 QTHAKRKSNS
-907 QRSSRGQLERGETL
+907 QRSSRGKIERGETL
-921 TADANAK
+921 SADNNEQSTK
-928 QGAQLATTEATSS
+928 ETSYS
-941 KSQPSARRNQDPNEV
+941 NGKNQTSARRNQDPNEV
-956 TLQVSEASAKLK
+956 VLQVNEAATELK
-968 PPEVVH
+968 SPEVVH
-974 LSLDDSKSGQASRHS
+974 LSLDDSKSVAATRPAPEKQS
-989 AGKQV
+989 AEKAINEA
-994 VDKQST
+994 DKQKASQEDST
-1000 ATQSVDSALAEN
+1000 PKN
-1012 ALAESAALEANKA
+1012 ADKQEAVE
-1025 GQQSTDQQ
+1025 Q
-1033 NTDQQ
+1033 NTD
-1038 QADTDSKTVGSSQAV
+1038 SQAAKNSRDSV
-1053 ITQAESTQV
+1053 DNSQKTSTQAVTANAAQNDNAQNDNAASVDALLAAAQTNDAKPSTTDDKVQKSDAKSV
-1062 DNDRVE
+1062 DERNIE
-1068 ATKDDVT
+1068 ATKSAADEQSTSKSRSAVKTSSKAEDVAPT
-1075 KDAAPSS
+1075 EKAQKAASDVDANT
-1082 VSEDS
+1082 DT
-1087 KISDSQVTD
+1087 TD
-1096 SKPIVAEQ
+1096 SINQ
-1104 PMSDTDTDTGTE
+1104 
-1116 SPSPVAAQAET
+1116 AAF
-1127 LPAVP
+1127 
-1132 ESRQTSDNNTVEVIA
+1132 
-1147 TDDAIN
+1147 
-1153 TINSPAANNV
+1153 
-1163 DSSAPLELTH
+1163 ELDH
-1173 EALFSEHYVTANKFG
+1173 QALFAKRYVTAEKFG
-1188 QASNDPRVVRSQQT
+1188 QASNDPRVVRRQQA
-1202 QPQATPV
+1202 QASTTTASDNQAPV
-1209 VSAGQQAVVNVPAIR
+1209 VNEQRAVNVPTIR
-1224 GTVGEFIHAT
+1224 GTVGEFIRAT
-1234 LPEAQARLTDEGVIN
+1234 LPEAQARLAAEGVIN
-1249 CFIAAIALHTS
+1249 CFKAAIALHLE
-1260 QAQSTADN
+1260 QADASTGEIKVDN
-1268 AAVDSNNAKNDEADN
+1268 SNESKVETGEI
-1283 NNADSS
+1283 
-1289 YVNLSHFNFSN
+1289 VNQDFDFSN
-1300 YGYQPLT
+1300 YGYQPLA
-1307 ADYLSR
+1307 ADYLAR
-1313 FEVMTQ
+1313 FEAMTQ

-1326 VQGKTAVEPRAIS
+1326 AQGKTAVEPRPIS
-1339 KRAGNDPRGQ
+1339 KRASNDPRGQ
-1349 HSDYQEPQQEQAV
+1349 HPDYQEPAV
-1362 LNVPSDEVSSADVPA
+1362 TTVAEASKNDDLAAD
-1377 EQNEPR
+1377 
-1383 SQDNA
+1383 S
-1388 QHQDSVE
+1388 E
-1395 TVHKIDAH
+1395 TDVDVNIDAQNV
-1403 DVEATALASEAQ
+1403 DATALANQAQ
-1415 ADDISADSEKQLHL
+1415 TDDISADSEELLKVEQVLE
-1429 DQDYDV
+1429 
-1435 TAEADDVVQ
+1435 AEN
-1444 AEQPQTDQSL
+1444 AEQPEVNAVAAKNVETVDTEAKDADADSDVEQSETEQASEPTEQL
-1454 VEESAKEDSQ
+1454 SEQATKEEIQAA
-1464 VNKSKTTIASYKN
+1464 KSKTTIASYKN

-1489 MGMFNLTTPK
+1489 KGMFNLTTPK
-1499 VPKARS
+1499 VPKART
-1505 RKPKTDHKKP
+1505 RKPKAEHKKP
-1515 TQAEKIE
+1515 TQAEKSE
-1522 SGTDNLDSSDNSD
+1522 NDDSD
-1535 SSDNGS
+1535 SES

>member
-146 EDMKRMLSNL
+146 EDMKRMLGSL
-156 DLAKG
+156 DLPKG

-243 AVMPT
+243 AVMPK

-351 HQKEVEKRLID
+351 HQKEVEKRLVD

-448 LNEKRDS
+448 LNEKRDA

-487 GFAPTSYERITDTQQ
+487 GFAPSSYERITDTA
-502 QEHSDLGYNVDWQTA
+502 QEHSDLGYEVDWQTA

-527 RQPRQV
+527 RQPRQIA
-533 SDTENSRS
+533 DNSNNNNGNNS
-541 TGQQSSR
+541 QANTSANTQQSAPSQQQNTTSHSNDHR
-548 APQPNNNQND
+548 SNANASNVSSAQAPQTQPQTQAPTQNMPAVAAT
-558 NQSTNNQGTNGQ
+558 STPVAT
-570 NTNSQNTNS
+570 
-579 QSNNGQSNNGQ
+579 Q
-590 TANQHPTPGS
+590 T
-600 NDQRNH
+600 
-606 NNANEQNSTNRTVQ
+606 
-620 NSNAQNNQ
+620 
-628 AQNNQAQT
+628 
-636 NQAQSNQAQNAAPV
+636 APV
-650 AAQAAILDT
+650 AAAQ
-659 AAKPQAVAWLSNLFA
+659 PQAVAWLSNLFS
-674 QAPQAQTAHSVSS
+674 QAPQAQTTHSVSS

-706 SFGQVDSNALSSA
+706 SFGQVDNSVLTDNNVLIDNNQATA
-719 QSSSA
+719 A
-724 PQTSQPNGNKQ
+724 PQESNQQTNNQP
-735 SDSKQSDS
+735 S

-749 ARGNNTTNDN
+749 TSNNTA
-759 SSNIS
+759 
-764 SSSTGNS
+764 
-771 NVDSSNPDDN
+771 DDN
-781 SNDDDRRRRKPRKS
+781 NDAEERRRRKPRKS
-795 RSSKPHQRRDQRDET
+795 RPSKTRQRKEPSDET
-810 ASSDS
+810 SDNVAGDTTDS
-815 SDTDN
+815 SISSADN
-820 KAESDNKIDSSNAS
+820 KE
-834 SNSNKQSDSNAN
+834 SNSQDK
-846 RQPDNRR
+846 RQQDNRR
-853 NSDRNRNNRQ
+853 PNDRNRNNRQ
-863 DNGRSSD
+863 DNGRNGN
-870 ESARNDSDR
+870 ESNE
-879 NSAARNDANQQDSSS
+879 NSKGNERTDADDKNANAAD
-894 SEEQTRAKRKPHS
+894 EQTRAKRKSNS
-907 QRSSRGQLERGETL
+907 QRQSRGKLERGETL
-921 TADANAK
+921 NADNA
-928 QGAQLATTEATSS
+928 QQNAQLSTKEANNGNGRSQSS
-941 KSQPSARRNQDPNEV
+941 SRRNQDPNEV
-956 TLQVSEASAKLK
+956 ILQVNEAATELK
-968 PPEVVH
+968 SPEVVH
-974 LSLDDSKSGQASRHS
+974 LSLDDSKSVTATRQAPEKQSAEKASNEADKQKASQEDSTPKNADKQEAVEQKTDSQAVKNSRES
-989 AGKQV
+989 VDNSEKDSKQV
-994 VDKQST
+994 DTAKAVNSDAAHLEEAKIAEPKVDQAQPS
-1000 ATQSVDSALAEN
+1000 ATEAKVQMSDAKSVDDSKVAAKKVAAKEPIADQQATSN
-1012 ALAESAALEANKA
+1012 SSDVKTDRPADSQKLAESQKPVDVTAENKA
-1025 GQQSTDQQ
+1025 ATEKTQETASDVNSKTD
-1033 NTDQQ
+1033 DD
-1038 QADTDSKTVGSSQAV
+1038 ASDSK
-1053 ITQAESTQV
+1053 
-1062 DNDRVE
+1062 
-1068 ATKDDVT
+1068 
-1075 KDAAPSS
+1075 
-1082 VSEDS
+1082 
-1087 KISDSQVTD
+1087 
-1096 SKPIVAEQ
+1096 Q
-1104 PMSDTDTDTGTE
+1104 P
-1116 SPSPVAAQAET
+1116 AF
-1127 LPAVP
+1127 
-1132 ESRQTSDNNTVEVIA
+1132 
-1147 TDDAIN
+1147 
-1153 TINSPAANNV
+1153 
-1163 DSSAPLELTH
+1163 ELNH
-1173 EALFSEHYVTANKFG
+1173 DALFAKRYVTANKFG
-1188 QASNDPRVVRSQQT
+1188 QASNDPRLVRRQQAQT
-1202 QPQATPV
+1202 PITKKSVAEMPQAN
-1209 VSAGQQAVVNVPAIR
+1209 QQDKPTAVNMPAIR
-1224 GTVGEFIHAT
+1224 GTVGEFIRAT
-1234 LPEAQARLTDEGVIN
+1234 LPEAQARLAAEGVIN
-1249 CFIAAIALHTS
+1249 CFNAAIALHVK
-1260 QAQSTADN
+1260 QAQ
-1268 AAVDSNNAKNDEADN
+1268 AAITNDDKVKVDSSNEPEVVTGEAANQD
-1283 NNADSS
+1283 
-1289 YVNLSHFNFSN
+1289 FNFSN
-1300 YGYQPLT
+1300 YGYQPLA
-1307 ADYLSR
+1307 ADYIAR
-1313 FEVMTQ
+1313 FEKMTQ
-1319 AVSQFAA
+1319 AASQFAA
-1326 VQGKTAVEPRAIS
+1326 AQGKTAVEPRAIS
-1339 KRAGNDPRGQ
+1339 KRASNDPRGQ
-1349 HSDYQEPQQEQAV
+1349 HPDYQEVAV
-1362 LNVPSDEVSSADVPA
+1362 VTTSEAPADDA
-1377 EQNEPR
+1377 LAA
-1383 SQDNA
+1383 DN
-1388 QHQDSVE
+1388 DV
-1395 TVHKIDAH
+1395 DAH
-1403 DVEATALASEAQ
+1403 VDAHKVEANALANQ
-1415 ADDISADSEKQLHL
+1415 GQTDDVSADSEQLL
-1429 DQDYDV
+1429 KVEQALEEGNAAQSDV
-1435 TAEADDVVQ
+1435 EAVKAEEVKTADAEVKDADSETTVSDVEQSETEQ
-1444 AEQPQTDQSL
+1444 APEPTEQVSEPVTK
-1454 VEESAKEDSQ
+1454 EEIQAA
-1464 VNKSKTTIASYKN
+1464 KSKTTIASYKN

-1489 MGMFNLTTPK
+1489 KGMFNLTTPK
-1499 VPKARS
+1499 VPKART
-1505 RKPKTDHKKP
+1505 RKPKTEHKKP
-1515 TQAEKIE
+1515 TQAEKSE
-1522 SGTDNLDSSDNSD
+1522 SDDTDSES
-1535 SSDNGS
+1535 

>member
-146 EDMKRMLSNL
+146 EDMKRMLGNL
-156 DLAKG
+156 DLPKG

-222 DIAEIWIDNEN
+222 DISEIWIDNEN

-243 AVMPT
+243 AVMPK

-351 HQKEVEKRLID
+351 HQKEVEKRLVD

-487 GFAPTSYERITDTQQ
+487 GFAPSSYERITDTQQ

-517 EKERPEQQPT
+517 DSVHPEQQPT

-533 SDTENSRS
+533 ADNGSNKNSQATPRASSQQQNTTSHSNDHRS
-541 TGQQSSR
+541 NANTNASNATTR
-548 APQPNNNQND
+548 APQPQT
-558 NQSTNNQGTNGQ
+558 QSQTQ
-570 NTNSQNTNS
+570 SQN
-579 QSNNGQSNNGQ
+579 
-590 TANQHPTPGS
+590 APTV
-600 NDQRNH
+600 
-606 NNANEQNSTNRTVQ
+606 ATT
-620 NSNAQNNQ
+620 
-628 AQNNQAQT
+628 
-636 NQAQSNQAQNAAPV
+636 AAPV
-650 AAQAAILDT
+650 ASQNNNAT
-659 AAKPQAVAWLSNLFA
+659 AAQPQAVAWLSNLFA
-674 QAPQAQTAHSVSS
+674 QAPQASTTPKVSS

-706 SFGQVDSNALSSA
+706 SFGQIDNSALDA
-719 QSSSA
+719 NTQATVA
-724 PQTSQPNGNKQ
+724 PQTASNQQNTEQQPNT
-735 SDSKQSDS
+735 
-743 NANRQQ
+743 NRQQ
-749 ARGNNTTNDN
+749 AA
-759 SSNIS
+759 
-764 SSSTGNS
+764 NS
-771 NVDSSNPDDN
+771 NTDDN
-781 SNDDDRRRRKPRKS
+781 NDAEDRRRRKPRKS
-795 RSSKPHQRRDQRDET
+795 RPSKTRQRKE
-810 ASSDS
+810 
-815 SDTDN
+815 
-820 KAESDNKIDSSNAS
+820 
-834 SNSNKQSDSNAN
+834 QSDESNGNAASN
-846 RQPDNRR
+846 NVDDSRSTGTDDKQADSQDKRQHDNRR
-853 NSDRNRNNRQ
+853 TNDRNRNNRQ
-863 DNGRSSD
+863 DSGRNGHDNSNT
-870 ESARNDSDR
+870 EHND
-879 NSAARNDANQQDSSS
+879 AARKDANTID
-894 SEEQTRAKRKPHS
+894 EQTRAKRKSNS
-907 QRSSRGQLERGETL
+907 QRSSRGKIERGETL
-921 TADANAK
+921 SANNEHSNK
-928 QGAQLATTEATSS
+928 ETSNGNG
-941 KSQPSARRNQDPNEV
+941 KSQSSARRNQDPNEV
-956 TLQVSEASAKLK
+956 VLQVNEASTELK
-968 PPEVVH
+968 SPEVVH
-974 LSLDDSKSGQASRHS
+974 LSLDDSKSVTATRQAPEKQS
-989 AGKQV
+989 AEKAINEA
-994 VDKQST
+994 DKQKASQEDST
-1000 ATQSVDSALAEN
+1000 AKNADKQEAVEQITDSQAAKNRRDAVDSSQKTSTQTVTADAAKSDNPASGDAVIPAAKTDETKLSSTDDKVQKSDANSVDERNVEATQPAAEKSSMSKSRD
-1012 ALAESAALEANKA
+1012 AVETSGKDDDVAPTEKAQKAAA
-1025 GQQSTDQQ
+1025 DVDV
-1033 NTDQQ
+1033 NTD
-1038 QADTDSKTVGSSQAV
+1038 DTDSSNQAAFE
-1053 ITQAESTQV
+1053 I
-1062 DNDRVE
+1062 D
-1068 ATKDDVT
+1068 
-1075 KDAAPSS
+1075 
-1082 VSEDS
+1082 
-1087 KISDSQVTD
+1087 
-1096 SKPIVAEQ
+1096 
-1104 PMSDTDTDTGTE
+1104 
-1116 SPSPVAAQAET
+1116 
-1127 LPAVP
+1127 
-1132 ESRQTSDNNTVEVIA
+1132 
-1147 TDDAIN
+1147 
-1153 TINSPAANNV
+1153 
-1163 DSSAPLELTH
+1163 H
-1173 EALFSEHYVTANKFG
+1173 EALFAKRYVTAEKFG
-1188 QASNDPRVVRSQQT
+1188 QASNDPRVVRRQHAQVSSTTTSNEQ
-1202 QPQATPV
+1202 TPV
-1209 VSAGQQAVVNVPAIR
+1209 VNEHRAVNVPAIR
-1224 GTVGEFIHAT
+1224 GTVGEFIRAT
-1234 LPEAQARLTDEGVIN
+1234 LPEAPARLAAEGVIN
-1249 CFIAAIALHTS
+1249 CFNAAIALHLE
-1260 QAQSTADN
+1260 QAN
-1268 AAVDSNNAKNDEADN
+1268 AVNEKVDSNNESKVETGKTAKQDFD
-1283 NNADSS
+1283 
-1289 YVNLSHFNFSN
+1289 FSN
-1300 YGYQPLT
+1300 YGYEPLA
-1307 ADYLSR
+1307 ADYLAS
-1313 FEVMTQ
+1313 FEAMTQ

-1326 VQGKTAVEPRAIS
+1326 AQGKTAVEPRPIS
-1339 KRAGNDPRGQ
+1339 KRASNDPRGQ
-1349 HSDYQEPQQEQAV
+1349 HPDYQEPAATTV
-1362 LNVPSDEVSSADVPA
+1362 AKAPKNGSLAADSDADV
-1377 EQNEPR
+1377 N
-1383 SQDNA
+1383 
-1388 QHQDSVE
+1388 
-1395 TVHKIDAH
+1395 IDAQNV
-1403 DVEATALASEAQ
+1403 DATALANQAQ
-1415 ADDISADSEKQLHL
+1415 TDDVSADSEELLKVEQALE
-1429 DQDYDV
+1429 
-1435 TAEADDVVQ
+1435 AENAEQPEVNAVEAQNVETVDTEAKDADGDSDVVQ
-1444 AEQPQTDQSL
+1444 NENEQASESTEQLSEQATK
-1454 VEESAKEDSQ
+1454 EEIQAA
-1464 VNKSKTTIASYKN
+1464 KSKTTIASYKN

-1489 MGMFNLTTPK
+1489 KGMFNLTTPK
-1499 VPKARS
+1499 VPKART
-1505 RKPKTDHKKP
+1505 RKPKAEHKKP
-1515 TQAEKIE
+1515 TQAEKSE
-1522 SGTDNLDSSDNSD
+1522 NDDSD
-1535 SSDNGS
+1535 SES